1 MKVKLERCKKIFS
14 MFLIIVLLFGILP
27 VSALQGNVSDSTT
40 SRIVKEI
47 VEMREESVKYFIC
60 EDGSYIAATY
70 SSPVHYEE
78 SGKWEEIDNTL
89 TLNTK
94 SGEAVYSTKNGFD
107 VTIPQNLIS
116 GRSITATNKGYTVS
130 FKIKGDTNGLNMRTT
145 ASVVDTD
152 KLPSVVKMNDTVKMT
167 GEVSA
172 SADISS
178 SGTLTEGQ
186 KIEKFNAEKM
196 TVENQTS
203 AVVYKNFLNRSDL
216 EYVVTSNSL
225 KENIVV
231 YAPQSEYIYRFDL
244 DSGGLMPA
252 EQADGSIKWVDPKNP
267 DETVFLLDAPYM
279 YDANDNESFD
289 VSMSV
294 EADGDGYVL
303 TVRADS
309 DWIGESGR
317 AFPVVIDPS
326 WSIPKSNFKDVYVI
340 NGICANEPR
349 SIKEIRAGRNLT
361 NTVRSYVKIEMP
373 ANLPA
378 GSVITGGELTFQ
390 KQNYFKAL
398 GHNDIDIL
406 VYDCKDV
413 ADWSETTVCWNAQP
427 FDNSRNGYLNNNAE
441 LIDSIPATSDLDSY
455 SFDLTEAVKRWV
467 YTGINKG
474 IMIASSDEVTRTQVD
489 FYSSR
494 ASKIE
499 KRPVMSISFDAPR
512 VSTQVWN
519 PGAGATTSSL
529 INVVSSSPWTVDV
542 SDVPW
547 LSVASVTDDGFKL
560 RAQSNPYADV
570 RTGTVVAK
578 MTADNT
584 EIGRIT
590 VTQLG
595 TEPAVVL
602 DRDRWDVDEG
612 GGHERLVEVSSNA
625 SWSVSTNSSWITL
638 DKTSGRGNS
647 TFTMSIGTPNET
659 YTTRTGTVTV
669 QAGDVVETIIVTQF
683 DEVSGYFNSI
693 GEDGVSRVKSSSEYN
708 HKLSKWAMELAYAA
722 YNPLV
727 GGFAQVVPGAFMED
741 DIPTATE
748 LFELEGF
755 NTQSFNYSDSDT
767 VAHVIAHRNITFDL
781 SESTVYGNNNSYSG
795 GNSNESFKNGSIGA
809 GLLADYY
816 NDWDSADVF
825 RLGIYRDSWQNNGMV
840 HLSESVDEQNRL
852 SSNDV
857 RTLVVVDIRG
867 SETLQD
873 WVTNVGSQLNPSWG
887 SFDDGAETVL
897 NSLIHGTGD
906 TVNCTECN
914 GVGCVMC
921 MGYISYY
928 NIQNPIVLVTGHS
941 LGAAVANLVAAH
953 LSTCNDDN
961 CCGILNGDGTDV
973 YGYTFATP
981 NTVDTNEEGKVV
993 YTGDN
998 IYNIMNN
1005 NDAVTFLPRTLNP
1018 SDWRNSV
1025 WKRHGVDLHITMP
1038 MSVATPLLRDK
1049 NTAVIG
1055 FGGHAMST
1063 YNDWLAALPDKLG
1076 KTADDI
1082 DLNDLLALTDNRDE
1096 LGLLPKILWAKCP
1109 VSVTLKDEDG
1119 NVLAFESSNANA
1131 VSPQLAN
1138 SSGIVSLV
1146 TDNNEKVFFIPFGY
1160 ETVDINIEAYD
1171 YGTMTFATEVAGLGS
1186 AFNKTY
1192 NNINLYPGKQFT
1204 AQIAENSLVED
1215 IQPVHVDENG
1225 EQIPVEE
1232 NPLLKSAVIDNPRVP
1247 YGTYSI
1253 ITVVTD
1259 KSVIKVRF
1267 ICRANGATITYTPDN
1282 EGVISYIDN
1291 GDTLTWV
1298 IRRKFA
1304 SGTVNYDVGVKV
1316 DKVWY
1321 VTPNVFTLTVY

>member
-1 MKVKLERCKKIFS
+1 
-14 MFLIIVLLFGILP
+14 
-27 VSALQGNVSDSTT
+27 
-40 SRIVKEI
+40 
-47 VEMREESVKYFIC
+47 
-60 EDGSYIAATY
+60 
-70 SSPVHYEE
+70 
-78 SGKWEEIDNTL
+78 
-89 TLNTK
+89 
-94 SGEAVYSTKNGFD
+94 
-107 VTIPQNLIS
+107 
-116 GRSITATNKGYTVS
+116 
-130 FKIKGDTNGLNMRTT
+130 
-145 ASVVDTD
+145 
-152 KLPSVVKMNDTVKMT
+152 
-167 GEVSA
+167 
-172 SADISS
+172 
-178 SGTLTEGQ
+178 
-186 KIEKFNAEKM
+186 M

-244 DSGGLMPA
+244 NSDGLVPA
-252 EQADGSIKWVDPKNP
+252 EQADGSIKWTDPKNP
-267 DETVFLLDAPYM
+267 DETVFFLDAPYM

-349 SIKEIRAGRNLT
+349 AIKEIRAGRNLT

-373 ANLPA
+373 ENLPA

-547 LSVASVTDDGFKL
+547 LSVASATDDGFKL

-570 RTGTVVAK
+570 RTGTVVVK

-602 DRDRWDVDEG
+602 DRDRWDVDESG
-612 GGHERLVEVSSNA
+612 EHERLVEVSSNA
-625 SWSVSTNSSWITL
+625 SWSVSTDSSWITL

-669 QAGDVVETIIVTQF
+669 QAGDAVETIIVTQF

-722 YNPLV
+722 YNPLT
-727 GGFAQVVPGAFMED
+727 GPIAGLVPGIFMED

-748 LFELEGF
+748 LLELEGF
-755 NTQSFNYSDSDT
+755 NVQSFNYGANDA
-767 VAHVIAHRNITFDL
+767 VAHVIAHRSIVAGADTSDSYNGIDFYRGGTNNGT
-781 SESTVYGNNNSYSG
+781 SEKLFCIDRDGYWNST
-795 GNSNESFKNGSIGA
+795 
-809 GLLADYY
+809 
-816 NDWDSADVF
+816 DVL
-825 RLGIYRDSWQNNGMV
+825 RLGFSRNSEQNNGMV
-840 HLSESVDEQNRL
+840 RLSESADEQNQL
-852 SSNDV
+852 NNDENRV
-857 RTLVVVDIRG
+857 LIVVDIRG

-873 WVTNVGSQLNPSWG
+873 WIVNAGTQIPEIKR
-887 SFDDGAETVL
+887 SFSDGKNIVL
-897 NSLIHGTGD
+897 NSLLHGTGD
-906 TVNCTECN
+906 TANCTECD
-914 GVGCVMC
+914 GDGCVIC
-921 MGYISYY
+921 MGYIPYY

-953 LSTCNDDN
+953 LSTCNDVN

-981 NTVDTNEEGKVV
+981 NTVDTNEEGSVV

-1005 NDAVTFLPRTLNP
+1005 NDAVTFLPRTIDFSN
-1018 SDWRNSV
+1018 WRNSM

-1038 MSVATPLLRDK
+1038 MSVKIQALKD
-1049 NTAVIG
+1049 NGTAVIG

-1267 ICRANGATITYTPDN
+1267 ICRTNGATITYTPDH

-1304 SGTVNYDVGVKV
+1304 SGTVDYDVGVKV

>member
-1 MKVKLERCKKIFS
+1 MKVKFERCKKIFS

-107 VTIPQNLIS
+107 VTIPQNLTG

-252 EQADGSIKWVDPKNP
+252 EQADGSIKWIDPKNP

-317 AFPVVIDPS
+317 AFPVVIDSS

-340 NGICANEPR
+340 NGICTNEPR
-349 SIKEIRAGRNLT
+349 AIKEIRAGRNLT

-373 ANLPA
+373 ENLPA
-378 GSVITGGELTFQ
+378 GSVITGGELTFR

-570 RTGTVVAK
+570 RTGTVVVK
-578 MTADNT
+578 MTADST
-584 EIGRIT
+584 EIGKIT
-590 VTQLG
+590 ITQLG

-602 DRDRWDVDEG
+602 DRDRWDVDESG
-612 GGHERLVEVSSNA
+612 EHERLVEVSSNA
-625 SWSVSTNSSWITL
+625 SWSVSTDSSWITL

-647 TFTMSIGTPNET
+647 TFTMSIETPNET
-659 YTTRTGTVTV
+659 HTTRTGTVTV
-669 QAGDVVETIIVTQF
+669 QAGDVVETIVVTQF

-722 YNPLV
+722 YNPLT
-727 GGFAQVVPGAFMED
+727 GPIAGLVPGIFMED

-748 LFELEGF
+748 LLESEGF
-755 NTQSFNYSDSDT
+755 NVQSFNYGESDT
-767 VAHVIAHRNITFDL
+767 VAHVIAHRNITAELSVSDICEDNDLYFGGNENDSFRECDRNNYCVDNGSVYILRIGFDRNIGSNSQYVL
-781 SESTVYGNNNSYSG
+781 NEAVNAQNQLNNN
-795 GNSNESFKNGSIGA
+795 E
-809 GLLADYY
+809 D
-816 NDWDSADVF
+816 
-825 RLGIYRDSWQNNGMV
+825 
-840 HLSESVDEQNRL
+840 
-852 SSNDV
+852 
-857 RTLVVVDIRG
+857 RTLVVVDVRG

-873 WVTNVGSQLNPSWG
+873 WITNMGSQAG
-887 SFDDGAETVL
+887 SDSQSFETGKNMVL
-897 NSLIHGTGD
+897 TSLLHGTGD
-906 TVNCTECN
+906 TASCLGCN
-914 GVGCVMC
+914 GAGCAIC
-921 MGYISYY
+921 MGYIPYY
-928 NIQNPIVLVTGHS
+928 NIHNPIVLVTGHS

-953 LSTCNDDN
+953 LSTCNDAN
-961 CCGILNGDGTDV
+961 CCGFLNGDGTDV

-981 NTVDTNEEGKVV
+981 NTVDTNEEGSIV

-998 IYNIMNN
+998 IYNILNN
-1005 NDAVTFLPRTLNP
+1005 NDAVTFVPRTVDF
-1018 SDWRNSV
+1018 SDWRNTT
-1025 WKRHGVDLHITMP
+1025 WKRHGVDLRITMP
-1038 MSVATPLLRDK
+1038 MSIDKLLLRRLS
-1049 NTAVIG
+1049 TAAIG
-1055 FGGHAMST
+1055 AGGHAMST

-1131 VSPQLAN
+1131 VSPQMAN

-1146 TDNNEKVFFIPFGY
+1146 TDNNEKVFLIPFGY

-1171 YGTMTFATEVAGLGS
+1171 YGTMTFSTEVAGLGS

-1304 SGTVNYDVGVKV
+1304 SGTVDYDVGVKV
-1316 DKVWY
+1316 GNVWY

>member
-1 MKVKLERCKKIFS
+1 MKVKFERCKKIFS

-27 VSALQGNVSDSTT
+27 VSALQRNVSDSTT

-107 VTIPQNLIS
+107 VTIPQNLTG

-167 GEVSA
+167 GEVS
-172 SADISS
+172 SSVDISS

-349 SIKEIRAGRNLT
+349 AIKEIRAGRNLT

-373 ANLPA
+373 ENLPA
-378 GSVITGGELTFQ
+378 GSVITGGELTFR

-570 RTGTVVAK
+570 RTGTVVVK
-578 MTADNT
+578 MTADST

-590 VTQLG
+590 ITQLG

-602 DRDRWDVDEG
+602 DRDRWDVDESG
-612 GGHERLVEVSSNA
+612 EHERLVEVSSNA
-625 SWSVSTNSSWITL
+625 SWSVSTDSSWITL

-647 TFTMSIGTPNET
+647 TFTMSIETPNET
-659 YTTRTGTVTV
+659 HTTRTGTVTV
-669 QAGDVVETIIVTQF
+669 QAGDVVETIVVTQF

-722 YNPLV
+722 YNPLT
-727 GGFAQVVPGAFMED
+727 GPIAGLVPGIFMED

-748 LFELEGF
+748 LLESEGF
-755 NTQSFNYSDSDT
+755 NVQSFNYGESDT
-767 VAHVIAHRNITFDL
+767 VAHVIAHRNITAELSVSDICEDNDLYFGGNENDSFRECDRNNYCVDNGSVYILRIGFDRNIGSNSQYVL
-781 SESTVYGNNNSYSG
+781 NEAVNAQNQLNNN
-795 GNSNESFKNGSIGA
+795 E
-809 GLLADYY
+809 D
-816 NDWDSADVF
+816 
-825 RLGIYRDSWQNNGMV
+825 
-840 HLSESVDEQNRL
+840 
-852 SSNDV
+852 
-857 RTLVVVDIRG
+857 RTLVVVDVRG

-873 WVTNVGSQLNPSWG
+873 WITNMGSQAG
-887 SFDDGAETVL
+887 SDSQSFETGKNMVL
-897 NSLIHGTGD
+897 TSLLHGTGD
-906 TVNCTECN
+906 TASCLGCN
-914 GVGCVMC
+914 GAGCAIC
-921 MGYISYY
+921 MGYIPYY
-928 NIQNPIVLVTGHS
+928 NIHNPIVLVTGHS

-953 LSTCNDDN
+953 LSTCNDAN
-961 CCGILNGDGTDV
+961 CCGFLNGDGTDV
-973 YGYTFATP
+973 YGYTFTTP
-981 NTVDTNEEGKVV
+981 NTVDTNEEGSIV

-998 IYNIMNN
+998 IYNILNN
-1005 NDAVTFLPRTLNP
+1005 NDAVTFVPRTVDF
-1018 SDWRNSV
+1018 SDWRNTT
-1025 WKRHGVDLHITMP
+1025 WKRHGVDLRITMP
-1038 MSVATPLLRDK
+1038 MSIDKLLLRRLS
-1049 NTAVIG
+1049 TAAIG
-1055 FGGHAMST
+1055 AGGHAMST

-1146 TDNNEKVFFIPFGY
+1146 TDNNEKVFLIPFGY
-1160 ETVDINIEAYD
+1160 ETVDISIEAYD
-1171 YGTMTFATEVAGLGS
+1171 YGTMTFSTEVAGLGS

-1304 SGTVNYDVGVKV
+1304 SGTVDYDVGVKV
-1316 DKVWY
+1316 GNVWY

>member
-1 MKVKLERCKKIFS
+1 MKVKFERCKKIFS

-107 VTIPQNLIS
+107 VTIPQNLTS

-130 FKIKGDTNGLNMRTT
+130 FKIKGDTNDLNMRTT

-244 DSGGLMPA
+244 NSDGLVPA
-252 EQADGSIKWVDPKNP
+252 EQADGSIKWTDPKNP
-267 DETVFLLDAPYM
+267 DETVFFLDAPYM

-349 SIKEIRAGRNLT
+349 AIKEIRAGRNLT

-373 ANLPA
+373 ENLPA

-455 SFDLTEAVKRWV
+455 SFDLTEAVKRRV

-547 LSVASVTDDGFKL
+547 LSVASATDDGFKL

-570 RTGTVVAK
+570 RTGTVVVK

-602 DRDRWDVDEG
+602 DRDRWDVDESG
-612 GGHERLVEVSSNA
+612 EHERLVEVSSNA
-625 SWSVSTNSSWITL
+625 SWSVSTDSSWITL

-669 QAGDVVETIIVTQF
+669 QAGDAVETIIVTQF

-722 YNPLV
+722 YNPLT
-727 GGFAQVVPGAFMED
+727 GPIAGLVPGIFMED

-748 LFELEGF
+748 LLELEGF
-755 NTQSFNYSDSDT
+755 NVQSFNYGANDA
-767 VAHVIAHRNITFDL
+767 VAHVIAHRSIVAGADTSDSYNGIDFYRGGTNNGT
-781 SESTVYGNNNSYSG
+781 SEKLFCIDRDGYWNST
-795 GNSNESFKNGSIGA
+795 
-809 GLLADYY
+809 
-816 NDWDSADVF
+816 DVL
-825 RLGIYRDSWQNNGMV
+825 RLGFSRNSEQNNGMV
-840 HLSESVDEQNRL
+840 RLSESADEQNQL
-852 SSNDV
+852 NNDENRV
-857 RTLVVVDIRG
+857 LIVVDIRG

-873 WVTNVGSQLNPSWG
+873 WIVNAGTQIPEIKR
-887 SFDDGAETVL
+887 SFSDGKNIVL
-897 NSLIHGTGD
+897 NSLLHGTGD
-906 TVNCTECN
+906 TANCTECD
-914 GVGCVMC
+914 GDGCVIC
-921 MGYISYY
+921 MGYIPYY

-953 LSTCNDDN
+953 LSTCNDVN

-981 NTVDTNEEGKVV
+981 NTVDTNEEGSVV

-1005 NDAVTFLPRTLNP
+1005 NDAVTFLPRTIDFSN
-1018 SDWRNSV
+1018 WRNSM

-1038 MSVATPLLRDK
+1038 MSVKIQALKD
-1049 NTAVIG
+1049 NGTAVIG

-1267 ICRANGATITYTPDN
+1267 ICRTNGATITYTPDH

-1304 SGTVNYDVGVKV
+1304 SGTVDYDVGVKV

>member
-1 MKVKLERCKKIFS
+1 MKVKFERCKKIFS

-107 VTIPQNLIS
+107 VTIPQNLTS

-130 FKIKGDTNGLNMRTT
+130 FKIKGDTNDLNMRTT

-244 DSGGLMPA
+244 NSDGLVPA
-252 EQADGSIKWVDPKNP
+252 EQADGSIKWTDPKNP
-267 DETVFLLDAPYM
+267 DETVFFLDAPYM

-349 SIKEIRAGRNLT
+349 AIKEIRAGRNLT

-373 ANLPA
+373 ENLPA

-547 LSVASVTDDGFKL
+547 LSVASATDDGFKL

-570 RTGTVVAK
+570 RTGTVVVK

-602 DRDRWDVDEG
+602 DRDRWDVDESG
-612 GGHERLVEVSSNA
+612 EHERLVEVSSNA
-625 SWSVSTNSSWITL
+625 SWSVSTDSLWITL

-669 QAGDVVETIIVTQF
+669 QAGDAVETIIVTQF

-722 YNPLV
+722 YNPLS
-727 GGFAQVVPGAFMED
+727 GPIAGLVPGIFMED

-748 LFELEGF
+748 LLELEGF
-755 NTQSFNYSDSDT
+755 NVQSFNYGANDA
-767 VAHVIAHRNITFDL
+767 VAHVIAHRSIVAGADTSDSYNGIDFYRGGTNNGT
-781 SESTVYGNNNSYSG
+781 SEKLFCIDRDGYWNST
-795 GNSNESFKNGSIGA
+795 
-809 GLLADYY
+809 
-816 NDWDSADVF
+816 DVL
-825 RLGIYRDSWQNNGMV
+825 RLGFSRNSEQNNGMV
-840 HLSESVDEQNRL
+840 RLSESADEQNQL
-852 SSNDV
+852 NNDENRV
-857 RTLVVVDIRG
+857 LIVVDIRG

-873 WVTNVGSQLNPSWG
+873 WIVNAGTQIPEIKR
-887 SFDDGAETVL
+887 SFSDGKNIVL
-897 NSLIHGTGD
+897 NSLLHGTGD
-906 TVNCTECN
+906 TANCTECD
-914 GVGCVMC
+914 GDGCVIC
-921 MGYISYY
+921 MGYIPYY

-953 LSTCNDDN
+953 LSTCNDVN

-981 NTVDTNEEGKVV
+981 NTVDTNEEGSVV

-1005 NDAVTFLPRTLNP
+1005 NDAVTFLPRTIDFSN
-1018 SDWRNSV
+1018 WRNSM

-1038 MSVATPLLRDK
+1038 MSVKIQALKD
-1049 NTAVIG
+1049 NGTAVIG

-1267 ICRANGATITYTPDN
+1267 ICRTNGATITYTPDH

-1304 SGTVNYDVGVKV
+1304 SGTVDYDVGVKV

>member
-1 MKVKLERCKKIFS
+1 MKVKFERCKKIFS

-107 VTIPQNLIS
+107 VTIPQNLTG

-244 DSGGLMPA
+244 NSDGLVPA
-252 EQADGSIKWVDPKNP
+252 EQADGSIKWTDPKNP
-267 DETVFLLDAPYM
+267 DETVFFLDAPYM

-349 SIKEIRAGRNLT
+349 AIKEIRAGRNLT

-373 ANLPA
+373 ENLPA

-455 SFDLTEAVKRWV
+455 SFDLTESVKRWV

-547 LSVASVTDDGFKL
+547 LSVASATDDGFKL

-570 RTGTVVAK
+570 RTGTVVVK

-602 DRDRWDVDEG
+602 DRDRWDVDESG
-612 GGHERLVEVSSNA
+612 EHERLVEVSSNA
-625 SWSVSTNSSWITL
+625 SWSVSTDSSWITL

-669 QAGDVVETIIVTQF
+669 QAGDAVETIIVTQF

-722 YNPLV
+722 YNPLT
-727 GGFAQVVPGAFMED
+727 GPIAGLVPGIFMED

-748 LFELEGF
+748 LLELEGF
-755 NTQSFNYSDSDT
+755 NVQSFNYGANDA
-767 VAHVIAHRNITFDL
+767 VAHVIAHRSIVAGADTSDSYNGIDFYRGGTNNGT
-781 SESTVYGNNNSYSG
+781 SEKLFCIDRDGYWNST
-795 GNSNESFKNGSIGA
+795 
-809 GLLADYY
+809 
-816 NDWDSADVF
+816 DVL
-825 RLGIYRDSWQNNGMV
+825 RLGFSRNSEQNNGMV
-840 HLSESVDEQNRL
+840 RLSESADEQNQL
-852 SSNDV
+852 NNDENRV
-857 RTLVVVDIRG
+857 LIVVDIRG

-873 WVTNVGSQLNPSWG
+873 WIVNAGTQIPEIKRNFS
-887 SFDDGAETVL
+887 DGKNIVL
-897 NSLIHGTGD
+897 NSLLHGTGD
-906 TVNCTECN
+906 TANCTECD
-914 GVGCVMC
+914 GDGCVIC
-921 MGYISYY
+921 MGYIPYY

-953 LSTCNDDN
+953 LSTCNDVN

-981 NTVDTNEEGKVV
+981 NTVDTNEEGSVV

-1005 NDAVTFLPRTLNP
+1005 NDAVTFLPRTIDFSN
-1018 SDWRNSV
+1018 WRNSM
-1025 WKRHGVDLHITMP
+1025 WKRHGVDFI
-1038 MSVATPLLRDK
+1038 
-1049 NTAVIG
+1049 
-1055 FGGHAMST
+1055 
-1063 YNDWLAALPDKLG
+1063 
-1076 KTADDI
+1076 
-1082 DLNDLLALTDNRDE
+1082 
-1096 LGLLPKILWAKCP
+1096 
-1109 VSVTLKDEDG
+1109 
-1119 NVLAFESSNANA
+1119 
-1131 VSPQLAN
+1131 SPCQ
-1138 SSGIVSLV
+1138 
-1146 TDNNEKVFFIPFGY
+1146 
-1160 ETVDINIEAYD
+1160 
-1171 YGTMTFATEVAGLGS
+1171 
-1186 AFNKTY
+1186 
-1192 NNINLYPGKQFT
+1192 
-1204 AQIAENSLVED
+1204 
-1215 IQPVHVDENG
+1215 
-1225 EQIPVEE
+1225 
-1232 NPLLKSAVIDNPRVP
+1232 
-1247 YGTYSI
+1247 
-1253 ITVVTD
+1253 
-1259 KSVIKVRF
+1259 
-1267 ICRANGATITYTPDN
+1267 CR
-1282 EGVISYIDN
+1282 
-1291 GDTLTWV
+1291 
-1298 IRRKFA
+1298 
-1304 SGTVNYDVGVKV
+1304 
-1316 DKVWY
+1316 
-1321 VTPNVFTLTVY
+1321 

>member
-1 MKVKLERCKKIFS
+1 MKVKFERCKKIFS

-107 VTIPQNLIS
+107 VTIPQNLTS

-130 FKIKGDTNGLNMRTT
+130 FKIKGDTNDLNMRTT

-178 SGTLTEGQ
+178 SGTLTERQ

-244 DSGGLMPA
+244 NSDGLVPA
-252 EQADGSIKWVDPKNP
+252 EQADGSIKWTDPKNP
-267 DETVFLLDAPYM
+267 DETVFFLDAPYM

-349 SIKEIRAGRNLT
+349 AIKEIRAGRNLT

-373 ANLPA
+373 ENLPA

-547 LSVASVTDDGFKL
+547 LSVASATDDGFKL

-570 RTGTVVAK
+570 RTGTVVVK

-602 DRDRWDVDEG
+602 DRDRWDVDESG
-612 GGHERLVEVSSNA
+612 EHERLVEVSSNA
-625 SWSVSTNSSWITL
+625 SWSVSTDSSWITL

-669 QAGDVVETIIVTQF
+669 QAGDAVETIIVTQF

-722 YNPLV
+722 YNPLT
-727 GGFAQVVPGAFMED
+727 GPIAGLVPGIFMED

-748 LFELEGF
+748 LLELEGF
-755 NTQSFNYSDSDT
+755 NVQSFNYGANDA
-767 VAHVIAHRNITFDL
+767 VAHVIAHRSIVAGADTSDSYNGIDFYRGGTNNGT
-781 SESTVYGNNNSYSG
+781 SEKLFCIDRDGYWNST
-795 GNSNESFKNGSIGA
+795 
-809 GLLADYY
+809 
-816 NDWDSADVF
+816 DVL
-825 RLGIYRDSWQNNGMV
+825 RLGFSRNSEQNNGMV
-840 HLSESVDEQNRL
+840 RLSESADEQNQL
-852 SSNDV
+852 NNDENRV
-857 RTLVVVDIRG
+857 LIVVDIRG

-873 WVTNVGSQLNPSWG
+873 WIVNAGTQIPEIKR
-887 SFDDGAETVL
+887 SFSDGKNIVL
-897 NSLIHGTGD
+897 NSLLHGTGD
-906 TVNCTECN
+906 TANCTECD
-914 GVGCVMC
+914 GDGCVIC
-921 MGYISYY
+921 MGYIPYY

-953 LSTCNDDN
+953 LSTCNDVN

-981 NTVDTNEEGKVV
+981 NTVDTNEEGSVV

-1005 NDAVTFLPRTLNP
+1005 NDAVTFLPRTIDFSN
-1018 SDWRNSV
+1018 WRNSM

-1038 MSVATPLLRDK
+1038 MSVKIQALKD
-1049 NTAVIG
+1049 NGTAVIG

-1267 ICRANGATITYTPDN
+1267 ICRTNGATITYTPDH

-1304 SGTVNYDVGVKV
+1304 SGTVDYDVGVKV

>member
-1 MKVKLERCKKIFS
+1 M
-14 MFLIIVLLFGILP
+14 
-27 VSALQGNVSDSTT
+27 
-40 SRIVKEI
+40 
-47 VEMREESVKYFIC
+47 
-60 EDGSYIAATY
+60 
-70 SSPVHYEE
+70 
-78 SGKWEEIDNTL
+78 

-107 VTIPQNLIS
+107 VTIPQNLTS

-130 FKIKGDTNGLNMRTT
+130 FKIKGDTNDLNMRTT

-216 EYVVTSNSL
+216 EYVITSNSL

-244 DSGGLMPA
+244 NSDGLVPA
-252 EQADGSIKWVDPKNP
+252 EQADGSIKWTDPKNP
-267 DETVFLLDAPYM
+267 DETVFFLDAPYM

-349 SIKEIRAGRNLT
+349 AIKEIRAGRNLT

-373 ANLPA
+373 ENLPA

-547 LSVASVTDDGFKL
+547 LSVASATDDGFKL

-570 RTGTVVAK
+570 RTGTVVVK

-602 DRDRWDVDEG
+602 DRDRWDVDESG
-612 GGHERLVEVSSNA
+612 EHERLVEVSSNA
-625 SWSVSTNSSWITL
+625 SWSVSTDSSWITL

-669 QAGDVVETIIVTQF
+669 QAGDAVETIIVTQF

-722 YNPLV
+722 YNPLT
-727 GGFAQVVPGAFMED
+727 GPIAGLVPGIFMED

-748 LFELEGF
+748 LLELEGF
-755 NTQSFNYSDSDT
+755 NVQSFNYGANDA
-767 VAHVIAHRNITFDL
+767 VAHVIAHRSIVAGADTSDSYNGIDFYRGGTNNGT
-781 SESTVYGNNNSYSG
+781 SEKLFCIDRDGYWNST
-795 GNSNESFKNGSIGA
+795 
-809 GLLADYY
+809 
-816 NDWDSADVF
+816 DVL
-825 RLGIYRDSWQNNGMV
+825 RLGFSRNSEQNNGMV
-840 HLSESVDEQNRL
+840 RLSESADEQNQL
-852 SSNDV
+852 NNDENRV
-857 RTLVVVDIRG
+857 LIVVDIRG

-873 WVTNVGSQLNPSWG
+873 WIVNAGTQIPEIKR
-887 SFDDGAETVL
+887 SFSDGKNIVL
-897 NSLIHGTGD
+897 NSLLHGTGD
-906 TVNCTECN
+906 TANCTECD
-914 GVGCVMC
+914 GDGCVIC
-921 MGYISYY
+921 MGYIPYY

-953 LSTCNDDN
+953 LSTCNDVN

-981 NTVDTNEEGKVV
+981 NTVDTNEEGSVV

-1005 NDAVTFLPRTLNP
+1005 NDAVTFLPRTIDFSN
-1018 SDWRNSV
+1018 WRNSM

-1038 MSVATPLLRDK
+1038 MSVKIQALKD
-1049 NTAVIG
+1049 NGTAVIG

-1267 ICRANGATITYTPDN
+1267 ICRTNGATITYTPDH

-1304 SGTVNYDVGVKV
+1304 SGTVDYDVGVKV

>member
-1 MKVKLERCKKIFS
+1 MKVKFERCKKIFS

-27 VSALQGNVSDSTT
+27 VSALQRNVSDSTT

-107 VTIPQNLIS
+107 VTIPQNLTG

-349 SIKEIRAGRNLT
+349 AIKEIRAGRNLT

-373 ANLPA
+373 ENLPA

-519 PGAGATTSSL
+519 PGAGAMTSSL

-570 RTGTVVAK
+570 RTGTVVVK
-578 MTADNT
+578 MTADST

-602 DRDRWDVDEG
+602 DRDRWDVDESG
-612 GGHERLVEVSSNA
+612 DHERLVEVSSNA
-625 SWSVSTNSSWITL
+625 SWSVSTDSSWITL
-638 DKTSGRGNS
+638 DKTGGRGNS
-647 TFTMSIGTPNET
+647 TFTMSIETPNET

-669 QAGDVVETIIVTQF
+669 QAGDVVETIVVTQF

-722 YNPLV
+722 YNPLT
-727 GGFAQVVPGAFMED
+727 GPIAPVVPGLLMEEG
-741 DIPTATE
+741 IPTATE
-748 LFELEGF
+748 LLESEGF
-755 NTQSFNYSDSDT
+755 NAQSYNYGASDA
-767 VAHVIAHRNITFDL
+767 VAHVIAHRTITVELGSSDAQENNILYTGGNNNESFGTDDWNNYCDDSSSAVILRAGVYRNSEQNNRLVCL
-781 SESTVYGNNNSYSG
+781 SESGNGQNKLNNGEIRTSG

-1005 NDAVTFLPRTLNP
+1005 VFLKIPCCTD
-1018 SDWRNSV
+1018 S
-1025 WKRHGVDLHITMP
+1025 
-1038 MSVATPLLRDK
+1038 
-1049 NTAVIG
+1049 
-1055 FGGHAMST
+1055 
-1063 YNDWLAALPDKLG
+1063 
-1076 KTADDI
+1076 
-1082 DLNDLLALTDNRDE
+1082 LTE
-1096 LGLLPKILWAKCP
+1096 KCG
-1109 VSVTLKDEDG
+1109 D
-1119 NVLAFESSNANA
+1119 
-1131 VSPQLAN
+1131 
-1138 SSGIVSLV
+1138 
-1146 TDNNEKVFFIPFGY
+1146 
-1160 ETVDINIEAYD
+1160 
-1171 YGTMTFATEVAGLGS
+1171 
-1186 AFNKTY
+1186 
-1192 NNINLYPGKQFT
+1192 
-1204 AQIAENSLVED
+1204 
-1215 IQPVHVDENG
+1215 
-1225 EQIPVEE
+1225 
-1232 NPLLKSAVIDNPRVP
+1232 SAVQNCRRLA
-1247 YGTYSI
+1247 GFC
-1253 ITVVTD
+1253 
-1259 KSVIKVRF
+1259 KSRL
-1267 ICRANGATITYTPDN
+1267 RM
-1282 EGVISYIDN
+1282 
-1291 GDTLTWV
+1291 
-1298 IRRKFA
+1298 
-1304 SGTVNYDVGVKV
+1304 
-1316 DKVWY
+1316 
-1321 VTPNVFTLTVY
+1321 

>member
-1 MKVKLERCKKIFS
+1 MKVKFERCKKIFS

-60 EDGSYIAATY
+60 EGGSYIAATY

-107 VTIPQNLIS
+107 VTIPQNLTS

-130 FKIKGDTNGLNMRTT
+130 FKIKGDTNDLNMRTT

-216 EYVVTSNSL
+216 EYVITSNSL

-244 DSGGLMPA
+244 NSDGLVPA
-252 EQADGSIKWVDPKNP
+252 EQADGSIKWTDPKNP
-267 DETVFLLDAPYM
+267 DETVFFLDAPYM

-349 SIKEIRAGRNLT
+349 AIKEIRAGRNLT

-373 ANLPA
+373 ENLPA

-547 LSVASVTDDGFKL
+547 LSVASATDDGFKL

-570 RTGTVVAK
+570 RTGTVVVK

-602 DRDRWDVDEG
+602 DRDRWDVDESG
-612 GGHERLVEVSSNA
+612 EHERLVEVSSNA
-625 SWSVSTNSSWITL
+625 SWSVSTDSSWITL

-669 QAGDVVETIIVTQF
+669 QAGDAVETIIVTQF

-722 YNPLV
+722 YNPLT
-727 GGFAQVVPGAFMED
+727 GPIAGLVPGIFMED

-748 LFELEGF
+748 LLELEGF
-755 NTQSFNYSDSDT
+755 NVQSFNYGANDA
-767 VAHVIAHRNITFDL
+767 VAHVIAHRSIVAGADTSDSYNGIDFYRGGTNNGT
-781 SESTVYGNNNSYSG
+781 SEKLFCIDRDGYWNST
-795 GNSNESFKNGSIGA
+795 
-809 GLLADYY
+809 
-816 NDWDSADVF
+816 DVL
-825 RLGIYRDSWQNNGMV
+825 RLGFSRNSEQNNGMV
-840 HLSESVDEQNRL
+840 RLSESADEQNQL
-852 SSNDV
+852 NNDENRV
-857 RTLVVVDIRG
+857 LIVVDIRG

-873 WVTNVGSQLNPSWG
+873 WIVNAGTQIPEIKR
-887 SFDDGAETVL
+887 SFSDGKNIVL
-897 NSLIHGTGD
+897 NSLLHGTGD
-906 TVNCTECN
+906 TANCTECD
-914 GVGCVMC
+914 GDGCVIC
-921 MGYISYY
+921 MGYIPYY

-953 LSTCNDDN
+953 LSTCNDVN

-981 NTVDTNEEGKVV
+981 NTVDTNEEGSVV

-1005 NDAVTFLPRTLNP
+1005 NDAVTFLPRTIDFSN
-1018 SDWRNSV
+1018 WRNSM

-1038 MSVATPLLRDK
+1038 MSVKIQALKD
-1049 NTAVIG
+1049 NGTAVIG

-1267 ICRANGATITYTPDN
+1267 ICRTNGATITYTPDH

-1304 SGTVNYDVGVKV
+1304 SGTVDYDVGVKV

>member
-1 MKVKLERCKKIFS
+1 MKVKFERCKKIFS

-27 VSALQGNVSDSTT
+27 VSALQRNVSDSTT

-107 VTIPQNLIS
+107 VTIPQNLTG

-349 SIKEIRAGRNLT
+349 AIKEIRAGRNLT

-373 ANLPA
+373 ENLPA
-378 GSVITGGELTFQ
+378 GSVITGGELTFR

-570 RTGTVVAK
+570 RTGTVVVK
-578 MTADNT
+578 MTADST
-584 EIGRIT
+584 EIGKIT
-590 VTQLG
+590 ITQLG

-602 DRDRWDVDEG
+602 DRDRWDVDESG
-612 GGHERLVEVSSNA
+612 EHERLVEVSSNA
-625 SWSVSTNSSWITL
+625 SWSVSTDSSWITL

-647 TFTMSIGTPNET
+647 TFTMSIETPNET
-659 YTTRTGTVTV
+659 HTTRTGTVTV
-669 QAGDVVETIIVTQF
+669 QAGDVVETIVVTQF

-722 YNPLV
+722 YNPLT
-727 GGFAQVVPGAFMED
+727 GPIAGLVPGIFMED

-748 LFELEGF
+748 LLESEGF
-755 NTQSFNYSDSDT
+755 NVQSFNYGESDT
-767 VAHVIAHRNITFDL
+767 VAHVIAHRNITAELSVSDICEDNDLYFGGNENDSFRECDRNNYCVDNGSVYILRIGFDRNIGSNSQYVL
-781 SESTVYGNNNSYSG
+781 NEAVNAQNQLNNN
-795 GNSNESFKNGSIGA
+795 E
-809 GLLADYY
+809 D
-816 NDWDSADVF
+816 
-825 RLGIYRDSWQNNGMV
+825 
-840 HLSESVDEQNRL
+840 
-852 SSNDV
+852 
-857 RTLVVVDIRG
+857 RTLVVVDVRG

-873 WVTNVGSQLNPSWG
+873 WITNMGSQAG
-887 SFDDGAETVL
+887 SDSQSFETGKNMVL
-897 NSLIHGTGD
+897 TSLLHGTGD
-906 TVNCTECN
+906 TASCLGCN
-914 GVGCVMC
+914 GAGCAIC
-921 MGYISYY
+921 MGYIPYY
-928 NIQNPIVLVTGHS
+928 NIHNPIVLVTGHS

-953 LSTCNDDN
+953 LSTCNDAN
-961 CCGILNGDGTDV
+961 CCGFLNGDGTDV

-981 NTVDTNEEGKVV
+981 NTVDTNEEGSIV

-998 IYNIMNN
+998 IYNILNN
-1005 NDAVTFLPRTLNP
+1005 NDAVTFVPRTVDF
-1018 SDWRNSV
+1018 SDWRNTT
-1025 WKRHGVDLHITMP
+1025 WKRHGVDLRITMP
-1038 MSVATPLLRDK
+1038 MSIDKLLLRRLS
-1049 NTAVIG
+1049 TAAIG
-1055 FGGHAMST
+1055 AGGHAMST

-1131 VSPQLAN
+1131 VSPQMAN

-1146 TDNNEKVFFIPFGY
+1146 TDNNEKVFLIPFGY

-1171 YGTMTFATEVAGLGS
+1171 YGTMTFSTEVAGLGS

-1304 SGTVNYDVGVKV
+1304 SGTVDYDVGVKV
-1316 DKVWY
+1316 GNVWY

>member
-1 MKVKLERCKKIFS
+1 MKVKFERCKKIFS

-78 SGKWEEIDNTL
+78 SGKLEEIDNTL

-107 VTIPQNLIS
+107 VTIPQNLTG

-252 EQADGSIKWVDPKNP
+252 EQADGSIKWIDPKNP

-349 SIKEIRAGRNLT
+349 AIKEIRAGRNLT

-373 ANLPA
+373 ENLPA
-378 GSVITGGELTFQ
+378 GSVITGGELTFR

-570 RTGTVVAK
+570 RTGTVVVK
-578 MTADNT
+578 MTADST
-584 EIGRIT
+584 EIGKIT
-590 VTQLG
+590 ITQLG

-602 DRDRWDVDEG
+602 DRDRWDVDESG
-612 GGHERLVEVSSNA
+612 EHERLVEVSSNA
-625 SWSVSTNSSWITL
+625 SWSVSTDSSWITL

-647 TFTMSIGTPNET
+647 TFTMSIETPNET
-659 YTTRTGTVTV
+659 HTTRTGTVTV
-669 QAGDVVETIIVTQF
+669 QAGDVVETIVVTQF

-722 YNPLV
+722 YNPLT
-727 GGFAQVVPGAFMED
+727 GPIAGLVPGIFMED

-748 LFELEGF
+748 LLESEGF
-755 NTQSFNYSDSDT
+755 NVQSFNYGESDT
-767 VAHVIAHRNITFDL
+767 VAHVIAHRNITAELSVSDICEDNDLYFGGNENDSFRECDRNNYCVDNGSVYILRIGFDRNIGSNSQYVL
-781 SESTVYGNNNSYSG
+781 NEAVNAQNQLNNN
-795 GNSNESFKNGSIGA
+795 E
-809 GLLADYY
+809 D
-816 NDWDSADVF
+816 
-825 RLGIYRDSWQNNGMV
+825 
-840 HLSESVDEQNRL
+840 
-852 SSNDV
+852 
-857 RTLVVVDIRG
+857 RTLVVVDVRG

-873 WVTNVGSQLNPSWG
+873 WITNMGSQAG
-887 SFDDGAETVL
+887 SDSQSFETGKNMVL
-897 NSLIHGTGD
+897 TSLLHGTGD
-906 TVNCTECN
+906 TASCLGCN
-914 GVGCVMC
+914 GAGCAIC
-921 MGYISYY
+921 MGYIPYY
-928 NIQNPIVLVTGHS
+928 NIHNPIVLVTGHS

-953 LSTCNDDN
+953 LSTCNDAN
-961 CCGILNGDGTDV
+961 CCGFLNGDGTDV

-981 NTVDTNEEGKVV
+981 NTVDTNEEGSIV

-998 IYNIMNN
+998 IYNILNN
-1005 NDAVTFLPRTLNP
+1005 NDAVTFVPRTVDF
-1018 SDWRNSV
+1018 SDWRNTT
-1025 WKRHGVDLHITMP
+1025 WKRHGVDLRITMP
-1038 MSVATPLLRDK
+1038 MSIDKLLLRRLS
-1049 NTAVIG
+1049 TAAIG
-1055 FGGHAMST
+1055 AGGHAMST

-1131 VSPQLAN
+1131 VSPQMAN

-1146 TDNNEKVFFIPFGY
+1146 TDNNEKVFLIPFGY

-1171 YGTMTFATEVAGLGS
+1171 YGTMTFSTEVAGLGS

-1304 SGTVNYDVGVKV
+1304 SGTVDYDVGVKV
-1316 DKVWY
+1316 GNVWY

>member
-1 MKVKLERCKKIFS
+1 MKVKFERCKKIFS

-27 VSALQGNVSDSTT
+27 VSALQRNVSDSTT

-107 VTIPQNLIS
+107 VTIPQNLTG

-167 GEVSA
+167 GEVS
-172 SADISS
+172 SSVDISS

-349 SIKEIRAGRNLT
+349 AIKEIRAGRNLT

-373 ANLPA
+373 ENLPA
-378 GSVITGGELTFQ
+378 GSVITGGELTFR

-570 RTGTVVAK
+570 RTGTVVVK
-578 MTADNT
+578 MTADST

-590 VTQLG
+590 ITQLG

-602 DRDRWDVDEG
+602 DRDRWDVDESG
-612 GGHERLVEVSSNA
+612 EHERLVEVSSNA
-625 SWSVSTNSSWITL
+625 SWSVSTDSSWITL

-647 TFTMSIGTPNET
+647 TFTMSIETPNET
-659 YTTRTGTVTV
+659 HTTRTGTVTV
-669 QAGDVVETIIVTQF
+669 QAGDVVETIVVTQF

-722 YNPLV
+722 YNPLT
-727 GGFAQVVPGAFMED
+727 GPIAGLVPGIFMED

-748 LFELEGF
+748 LLESEGF
-755 NTQSFNYSDSDT
+755 NVQSFNYGESDT
-767 VAHVIAHRNITFDL
+767 VAHVIAHRNITAELSVSDICEDNDLYFGGNENDSFRECDRNNYCVDNGSVYILRIGFDRNIGSNSQYVL
-781 SESTVYGNNNSYSG
+781 NEAVNAQNQLNNN
-795 GNSNESFKNGSIGA
+795 E
-809 GLLADYY
+809 D
-816 NDWDSADVF
+816 
-825 RLGIYRDSWQNNGMV
+825 
-840 HLSESVDEQNRL
+840 
-852 SSNDV
+852 
-857 RTLVVVDIRG
+857 RTLVVVDVRG

-873 WVTNVGSQLNPSWG
+873 WITNMGSQAG
-887 SFDDGAETVL
+887 SDSQSFETGKNMVL
-897 NSLIHGTGD
+897 TSLLHGTGD
-906 TVNCTECN
+906 TASCLGCN
-914 GVGCVMC
+914 GAGCAIC
-921 MGYISYY
+921 MGYIPYY
-928 NIQNPIVLVTGHS
+928 NIHNPIVLVTGHS

-953 LSTCNDDN
+953 LSTCNDAN
-961 CCGILNGDGTDV
+961 CCGFLNGDGTDV

-981 NTVDTNEEGKVV
+981 NTVDTNEEGSIV

-998 IYNIMNN
+998 IYNILNN
-1005 NDAVTFLPRTLNP
+1005 NDAVTFVPRTVDF
-1018 SDWRNSV
+1018 SDWRNTT
-1025 WKRHGVDLHITMP
+1025 WKRHGVDLRITMP
-1038 MSVATPLLRDK
+1038 MSIDKLLLRRLS
-1049 NTAVIG
+1049 TAAIG
-1055 FGGHAMST
+1055 AGGHAMST

-1146 TDNNEKVFFIPFGY
+1146 TDNNEKVFLIPFGY
-1160 ETVDINIEAYD
+1160 ETVDISIEAYD
-1171 YGTMTFATEVAGLGS
+1171 YGTMTFSTEVAGLGS

-1304 SGTVNYDVGVKV
+1304 SGTVDYDVGVKV
-1316 DKVWY
+1316 GNVWY

>member
-1 MKVKLERCKKIFS
+1 MKVKFERCKKIFS

-27 VSALQGNVSDSTT
+27 VSALQRNVSDSTT

-107 VTIPQNLIS
+107 VTIPQNLTG

-167 GEVSA
+167 GEVS
-172 SADISS
+172 SSVDISS

-349 SIKEIRAGRNLT
+349 AIKEIRAGRNLT

-373 ANLPA
+373 ENLPA
-378 GSVITGGELTFQ
+378 GSVITGGELTFR

-570 RTGTVVAK
+570 RTGTVVVK
-578 MTADNT
+578 MTADST

-590 VTQLG
+590 ITQLG

-602 DRDRWDVDEG
+602 DRDRWDVDESG
-612 GGHERLVEVSSNA
+612 EHERLVEVSSNA
-625 SWSVSTNSSWITL
+625 SWSVSTDSSWITL

-647 TFTMSIGTPNET
+647 TFTMSIETPNET
-659 YTTRTGTVTV
+659 HTTRTGTVTV
-669 QAGDVVETIIVTQF
+669 QAGDVVETIVVTQF

-722 YNPLV
+722 YNPLT
-727 GGFAQVVPGAFMED
+727 GPIAGLVPGIFMED

-748 LFELEGF
+748 LLESEGF
-755 NTQSFNYSDSDT
+755 NVQSFNYGESDT
-767 VAHVIAHRNITFDL
+767 VAHVIAHRNITAELSVSDICEDNDLYFGGNENDSFRECDRNNYCVDNGSVYILRIGFDRNIGSNSQYVL
-781 SESTVYGNNNSYSG
+781 NEAVNAQNQLNNN
-795 GNSNESFKNGSIGA
+795 E
-809 GLLADYY
+809 D
-816 NDWDSADVF
+816 
-825 RLGIYRDSWQNNGMV
+825 
-840 HLSESVDEQNRL
+840 
-852 SSNDV
+852 
-857 RTLVVVDIRG
+857 RTLVVVDVRG

-873 WVTNVGSQLNPSWG
+873 WITNMGSQAG
-887 SFDDGAETVL
+887 SDSQSFETGKNMVL
-897 NSLIHGTGD
+897 TSLLHGTGD
-906 TVNCTECN
+906 TASCLGCN
-914 GVGCVMC
+914 GAGCAIC
-921 MGYISYY
+921 MGYIPYY
-928 NIQNPIVLVTGHS
+928 NIHNPIVLVTGHS

-953 LSTCNDDN
+953 LSTCNDAN
-961 CCGILNGDGTDV
+961 CCGFLNGDGTDV

-981 NTVDTNEEGKVV
+981 NTVDTNEEGSIV

-998 IYNIMNN
+998 IYNILNN
-1005 NDAVTFLPRTLNP
+1005 NDAVTFVPRTVDF
-1018 SDWRNSV
+1018 SDWRNTT
-1025 WKRHGVDLHITMP
+1025 WKRHGVDLRITMP
-1038 MSVATPLLRDK
+1038 MSIDKLLLRRLS
-1049 NTAVIG
+1049 TAAIG
-1055 FGGHAMST
+1055 AGGHAMST

-1096 LGLLPKILWAKCP
+1096 LGLLPKIFWAKCP
-1109 VSVTLKDEDG
+1109 VSVTLKDEEG

-1146 TDNNEKVFFIPFGY
+1146 TDNNEKVFLIPFGY
-1160 ETVDINIEAYD
+1160 ETVDISIEAYD
-1171 YGTMTFATEVAGLGS
+1171 YGTMTFSTEVAGLGS

-1304 SGTVNYDVGVKV
+1304 SGTVDYDVGVKV
-1316 DKVWY
+1316 GNVWY

>member
-1 MKVKLERCKKIFS
+1 MKVKFERCKKIFS

-107 VTIPQNLIS
+107 VTIPQNLTG

-252 EQADGSIKWVDPKNP
+252 EQADGSIKWIDPKNP

-349 SIKEIRAGRNLT
+349 AIKEIRAGRNLT

-373 ANLPA
+373 ENLPA
-378 GSVITGGELTFQ
+378 GSVITGGELTFR

-570 RTGTVVAK
+570 RTGTVVVK
-578 MTADNT
+578 MTADST
-584 EIGRIT
+584 EIGKIT
-590 VTQLG
+590 ITQLG

-602 DRDRWDVDEG
+602 DRDRWDVDESG
-612 GGHERLVEVSSNA
+612 EHERLVEVSSNA
-625 SWSVSTNSSWITL
+625 SWSVSTDSSWITL

-647 TFTMSIGTPNET
+647 TFTMSIETPNET
-659 YTTRTGTVTV
+659 HTTRTGTVTV
-669 QAGDVVETIIVTQF
+669 QAGDVVETIVVTQF

-722 YNPLV
+722 YNPLT
-727 GGFAQVVPGAFMED
+727 GPIAGLVPGIFMED

-748 LFELEGF
+748 LLESEGF
-755 NTQSFNYSDSDT
+755 NVQSFNYGESDT
-767 VAHVIAHRNITFDL
+767 VAHVIAHRNITAELSVSDICEDNDLYFGGNENDSFRECDRNNYCVDNGSVYILRIGFDRNIGSNSQYVL
-781 SESTVYGNNNSYSG
+781 NEAVNAQNQLNNN
-795 GNSNESFKNGSIGA
+795 E
-809 GLLADYY
+809 D
-816 NDWDSADVF
+816 
-825 RLGIYRDSWQNNGMV
+825 
-840 HLSESVDEQNRL
+840 
-852 SSNDV
+852 
-857 RTLVVVDIRG
+857 RTLVVVDVRG

-873 WVTNVGSQLNPSWG
+873 WITNMGSQAG
-887 SFDDGAETVL
+887 SDSQSFETGKNMVL
-897 NSLIHGTGD
+897 TSLLHGTGD
-906 TVNCTECN
+906 TASCLGCN
-914 GVGCVMC
+914 GAGCAIC
-921 MGYISYY
+921 MGYIPYY
-928 NIQNPIVLVTGHS
+928 NIHNPIVLVTGHS

-953 LSTCNDDN
+953 LSTCNDAN
-961 CCGILNGDGTDV
+961 CCGFLNGDGTDV

-981 NTVDTNEEGKVV
+981 NTVDTNEEGSIV

-998 IYNIMNN
+998 IYNILNN
-1005 NDAVTFLPRTLNP
+1005 NDAVTFVPRTVDF
-1018 SDWRNSV
+1018 SDWRNTT
-1025 WKRHGVDLHITMP
+1025 WKRHGVDLRITMP
-1038 MSVATPLLRDK
+1038 MSIDKLLLRRLS
-1049 NTAVIG
+1049 TAAIG
-1055 FGGHAMST
+1055 AGGHAMST

-1131 VSPQLAN
+1131 VSPQMAN

-1146 TDNNEKVFFIPFGY
+1146 TDNNEKVFLIPFGY

-1171 YGTMTFATEVAGLGS
+1171 YGTMTFSTEVAGLGS

-1282 EGVISYIDN
+1282 EGVIS
-1291 GDTLTWV
+1291 
-1298 IRRKFA
+1298 
-1304 SGTVNYDVGVKV
+1304 
-1316 DKVWY
+1316 
-1321 VTPNVFTLTVY
+1321 

>member
-1 MKVKLERCKKIFS
+1 MKVKFERCKKIFS

-27 VSALQGNVSDSTT
+27 ASALQGNVSDSTT

-107 VTIPQNLIS
+107 VTIPQNLTG

-244 DSGGLMPA
+244 DSDGLVPT
-252 EQADGSIKWVDPKNP
+252 EQANGSIKWTDPKNP

-349 SIKEIRAGRNLT
+349 AIKEIRAGRNLT

-373 ANLPA
+373 ENLPA
-378 GSVITGGELTFQ
+378 GSVITGGELTFR

-570 RTGTVVAK
+570 RTGTVVVK
-578 MTADNT
+578 MTADST
-584 EIGRIT
+584 EIGKIT
-590 VTQLG
+590 ITQLG

-602 DRDRWDVDEG
+602 DRDRWDVDESG
-612 GGHERLVEVSSNA
+612 EHERLVEVSSNA
-625 SWSVSTNSSWITL
+625 SWSVSTDSSWITL

-647 TFTMSIGTPNET
+647 TFTMSIETPNET
-659 YTTRTGTVTV
+659 HTTRTGTVTV
-669 QAGDVVETIIVTQF
+669 QAGDVVETIVVTQF

-722 YNPLV
+722 YNPLT
-727 GGFAQVVPGAFMED
+727 GPIAGLVPGIFMED

-748 LFELEGF
+748 LLESEGF
-755 NTQSFNYSDSDT
+755 NVQSFNYGESDT
-767 VAHVIAHRNITFDL
+767 VAHVIAHRNITAELSVSDICEDNDLYFGGNENDSFRECDRNNYCVDNGSVYILRIGFDRNIGSNSQYVL
-781 SESTVYGNNNSYSG
+781 NEAVNAQNQLNNN
-795 GNSNESFKNGSIGA
+795 E
-809 GLLADYY
+809 D
-816 NDWDSADVF
+816 
-825 RLGIYRDSWQNNGMV
+825 
-840 HLSESVDEQNRL
+840 
-852 SSNDV
+852 
-857 RTLVVVDIRG
+857 RTLVVVDVRG

-873 WVTNVGSQLNPSWG
+873 WITNMGSQAG
-887 SFDDGAETVL
+887 SDSQSFETGKNMVL
-897 NSLIHGTGD
+897 TSLLHGTGD
-906 TVNCTECN
+906 TASCLGCN
-914 GVGCVMC
+914 GAGCAIC
-921 MGYISYY
+921 MGYIPYY
-928 NIQNPIVLVTGHS
+928 NIHNPIVLVTGHS

-953 LSTCNDDN
+953 LSTCNDAN
-961 CCGILNGDGTDV
+961 CCGFLNGDGTDV

-981 NTVDTNEEGKVV
+981 NTVDTNEEGSIV

-998 IYNIMNN
+998 IYNILNN
-1005 NDAVTFLPRTLNP
+1005 NDAVTFVPRTVDF
-1018 SDWRNSV
+1018 SDWRNTT
-1025 WKRHGVDLHITMP
+1025 WKRHGVDLRITMP
-1038 MSVATPLLRDK
+1038 MSIDKLLLRRLS
-1049 NTAVIG
+1049 TAAIG
-1055 FGGHAMST
+1055 AGGHAMST

-1131 VSPQLAN
+1131 VSPQMAN

-1146 TDNNEKVFFIPFGY
+1146 TDNNEKVFLIPFGY

-1171 YGTMTFATEVAGLGS
+1171 YGTMTFSTEVAGLGS

-1304 SGTVNYDVGVKV
+1304 SGTVDYDVGVKV
-1316 DKVWY
+1316 GNVWY

>member
-1 MKVKLERCKKIFS
+1 MKVKFERCKKIFS

-107 VTIPQNLIS
+107 VTIPQNLTS

-130 FKIKGDTNGLNMRTT
+130 FKIKGDTNDLNMRTT

-216 EYVVTSNSL
+216 EYVITSNSL

-244 DSGGLMPA
+244 NSDGLVPA
-252 EQADGSIKWVDPKNP
+252 EQADGSIKWTDPKNP
-267 DETVFLLDAPYM
+267 DETVFFLDAPYM

-349 SIKEIRAGRNLT
+349 AIKEIRAGRNLT

-373 ANLPA
+373 ENLPA

-413 ADWSETTVCWNAQP
+413 ADWSETTVCWTAQP

-547 LSVASVTDDGFKL
+547 LSVASATDDGFKL

-570 RTGTVVAK
+570 RTGTVVVK

-602 DRDRWDVDEG
+602 DRDRWDVDESG
-612 GGHERLVEVSSNA
+612 EHERLVEVSSNA
-625 SWSVSTNSSWITL
+625 SWSVSTDSSWITL

-669 QAGDVVETIIVTQF
+669 QAGDAVETIIVTQF

-722 YNPLV
+722 YNPLT
-727 GGFAQVVPGAFMED
+727 GPIAGLVPGIFMED

-748 LFELEGF
+748 LLELEGF
-755 NTQSFNYSDSDT
+755 NVQSFNYGANDA
-767 VAHVIAHRNITFDL
+767 VAHVIAHRSIVAGADTSDSYNGIDFYRGGTNNGT
-781 SESTVYGNNNSYSG
+781 SEKLFCIDRDGYWNST
-795 GNSNESFKNGSIGA
+795 
-809 GLLADYY
+809 
-816 NDWDSADVF
+816 DVL
-825 RLGIYRDSWQNNGMV
+825 RLGFSRNSEQNNGMV
-840 HLSESVDEQNRL
+840 RLSESADEQNQL
-852 SSNDV
+852 NNDENRV
-857 RTLVVVDIRG
+857 LIVVDIRG

-873 WVTNVGSQLNPSWG
+873 WIVNAGTQIPEIKR
-887 SFDDGAETVL
+887 SFSDGKNIVL
-897 NSLIHGTGD
+897 NSLLHGTGD
-906 TVNCTECN
+906 TANCTECD
-914 GVGCVMC
+914 GDGCVIC
-921 MGYISYY
+921 MGYIPYY

-953 LSTCNDDN
+953 LSTCNDVN

-981 NTVDTNEEGKVV
+981 NTVDTNEEGSVV

-1005 NDAVTFLPRTLNP
+1005 NDAVTFLPRTIDFSN
-1018 SDWRNSV
+1018 WRNSM

-1038 MSVATPLLRDK
+1038 MSVKIQALKD
-1049 NTAVIG
+1049 NGTAVIG

-1267 ICRANGATITYTPDN
+1267 ICRTNGATITYTPDH

-1304 SGTVNYDVGVKV
+1304 SGTVDYDVGVKV

>member
-1 MKVKLERCKKIFS
+1 MKVKFERCKKIFS

-107 VTIPQNLIS
+107 VTIPQNLTS

-130 FKIKGDTNGLNMRTT
+130 FKIKGDTNDLNMRTT

-244 DSGGLMPA
+244 NSDGLVPA
-252 EQADGSIKWVDPKNP
+252 EQADGSIKWTDPKNP
-267 DETVFLLDAPYM
+267 DETVFFLDAPYM

-349 SIKEIRAGRNLT
+349 AIKEIRAGRNLT

-373 ANLPA
+373 ENLPA

-547 LSVASVTDDGFKL
+547 LSVASATDDGFKL

-570 RTGTVVAK
+570 RTGTVVVK

-602 DRDRWDVDEG
+602 DRDRWDVDESG
-612 GGHERLVEVSSNA
+612 EHERLVEVSSNA
-625 SWSVSTNSSWITL
+625 SWSVSTDSSWITL

-669 QAGDVVETIIVTQF
+669 QAGDAVETIIVTQF

-722 YNPLV
+722 YNPLT
-727 GGFAQVVPGAFMED
+727 GPIAGLVPGIFMED

-748 LFELEGF
+748 LLELEGF
-755 NTQSFNYSDSDT
+755 NVQSFNYGANDA
-767 VAHVIAHRNITFDL
+767 VAHVIAHRSIVAGADTSDSYNGIDFYRGGTNNGT
-781 SESTVYGNNNSYSG
+781 SEKLFCIDRDGYWNST
-795 GNSNESFKNGSIGA
+795 
-809 GLLADYY
+809 
-816 NDWDSADVF
+816 DVL
-825 RLGIYRDSWQNNGMV
+825 RLGFSRNSEQNNGMV
-840 HLSESVDEQNRL
+840 RLSESADEQNQL
-852 SSNDV
+852 NNDENRV
-857 RTLVVVDIRG
+857 LIVVDIRG

-873 WVTNVGSQLNPSWG
+873 WIVNAGTQIPEIKR
-887 SFDDGAETVL
+887 SFSDGKNIVL
-897 NSLIHGTGD
+897 NSLLHGTGD
-906 TVNCTECN
+906 TANCTECD
-914 GVGCVMC
+914 GDGCVIC
-921 MGYISYY
+921 MGYIPYY

-953 LSTCNDDN
+953 LSTCNDVN

-981 NTVDTNEEGKVV
+981 NTVDTNEEGSVV

-1005 NDAVTFLPRTLNP
+1005 NDAVTFLPRTIDFSN
-1018 SDWRNSV
+1018 WRNSM

-1038 MSVATPLLRDK
+1038 MSVKIQALKD
-1049 NTAVIG
+1049 NGTAVIG

-1063 YNDWLAALPDKLG
+1063 YNDWLAALPDKRG

-1267 ICRANGATITYTPDN
+1267 ICRTNGATITYTPDH

-1304 SGTVNYDVGVKV
+1304 SGTVDYDVGVKV

>member
-1 MKVKLERCKKIFS
+1 MKVKFERCKKIFS

-107 VTIPQNLIS
+107 VTIPQNLTG

-252 EQADGSIKWVDPKNP
+252 EQADGSIKWIDPKNP

-349 SIKEIRAGRNLT
+349 AIKEIRAGRNLT

-373 ANLPA
+373 ENLPA
-378 GSVITGGELTFQ
+378 GSVITGGELTFR

-570 RTGTVVAK
+570 RTGTVVVK
-578 MTADNT
+578 MT
-584 EIGRIT
+584 R
-590 VTQLG
+590 
-595 TEPAVVL
+595 
-602 DRDRWDVDEG
+602 
-612 GGHERLVEVSSNA
+612 
-625 SWSVSTNSSWITL
+625 
-638 DKTSGRGNS
+638 
-647 TFTMSIGTPNET
+647 
-659 YTTRTGTVTV
+659 
-669 QAGDVVETIIVTQF
+669 
-683 DEVSGYFNSI
+683 
-693 GEDGVSRVKSSSEYN
+693 
-708 HKLSKWAMELAYAA
+708 
-722 YNPLV
+722 
-727 GGFAQVVPGAFMED
+727 
-741 DIPTATE
+741 
-748 LFELEGF
+748 
-755 NTQSFNYSDSDT
+755 
-767 VAHVIAHRNITFDL
+767 
-781 SESTVYGNNNSYSG
+781 
-795 GNSNESFKNGSIGA
+795 
-809 GLLADYY
+809 
-816 NDWDSADVF
+816 
-825 RLGIYRDSWQNNGMV
+825 
-840 HLSESVDEQNRL
+840 
-852 SSNDV
+852 
-857 RTLVVVDIRG
+857 
-867 SETLQD
+867 
-873 WVTNVGSQLNPSWG
+873 
-887 SFDDGAETVL
+887 
-897 NSLIHGTGD
+897 
-906 TVNCTECN
+906 
-914 GVGCVMC
+914 
-921 MGYISYY
+921 
-928 NIQNPIVLVTGHS
+928 
-941 LGAAVANLVAAH
+941 
-953 LSTCNDDN
+953 
-961 CCGILNGDGTDV
+961 
-973 YGYTFATP
+973 
-981 NTVDTNEEGKVV
+981 
-993 YTGDN
+993 
-998 IYNIMNN
+998 
-1005 NDAVTFLPRTLNP
+1005 
-1018 SDWRNSV
+1018 
-1025 WKRHGVDLHITMP
+1025 
-1038 MSVATPLLRDK
+1038 
-1049 NTAVIG
+1049 
-1055 FGGHAMST
+1055 
-1063 YNDWLAALPDKLG
+1063 
-1076 KTADDI
+1076 
-1082 DLNDLLALTDNRDE
+1082 
-1096 LGLLPKILWAKCP
+1096 
-1109 VSVTLKDEDG
+1109 
-1119 NVLAFESSNANA
+1119 
-1131 VSPQLAN
+1131 
-1138 SSGIVSLV
+1138 
-1146 TDNNEKVFFIPFGY
+1146 
-1160 ETVDINIEAYD
+1160 
-1171 YGTMTFATEVAGLGS
+1171 
-1186 AFNKTY
+1186 
-1192 NNINLYPGKQFT
+1192 
-1204 AQIAENSLVED
+1204 
-1215 IQPVHVDENG
+1215 
-1225 EQIPVEE
+1225 
-1232 NPLLKSAVIDNPRVP
+1232 
-1247 YGTYSI
+1247 
-1253 ITVVTD
+1253 
-1259 KSVIKVRF
+1259 
-1267 ICRANGATITYTPDN
+1267 
-1282 EGVISYIDN
+1282 
-1291 GDTLTWV
+1291 
-1298 IRRKFA
+1298 
-1304 SGTVNYDVGVKV
+1304 
-1316 DKVWY
+1316 
-1321 VTPNVFTLTVY
+1321 

>member
-1 MKVKLERCKKIFS
+1 MKVKFERCKKIFS

-107 VTIPQNLIS
+107 VTIPQNLTG

-252 EQADGSIKWVDPKNP
+252 EQADGSIKWIDPKNP

-349 SIKEIRAGRNLT
+349 AIKEIRAGRNLT

-373 ANLPA
+373 ENLPA
-378 GSVITGGELTFQ
+378 GSVITGGELTFR

-570 RTGTVVAK
+570 RTGTVVVK
-578 MTADNT
+578 MTADST
-584 EIGRIT
+584 EIGKIT
-590 VTQLG
+590 ITQLG

-602 DRDRWDVDEG
+602 DRDRWDVDESG
-612 GGHERLVEVSSNA
+612 EHERLVEVSSNA
-625 SWSVSTNSSWITL
+625 SWSVSTDSSWITL

-647 TFTMSIGTPNET
+647 TFTMSIETPNET
-659 YTTRTGTVTV
+659 HTTRTGTVTV
-669 QAGDVVETIIVTQF
+669 QAGDVVETIVVTQF

-722 YNPLV
+722 YNPLT
-727 GGFAQVVPGAFMED
+727 GPIAGLVPGIFMED

-748 LFELEGF
+748 LLESEGF
-755 NTQSFNYSDSDT
+755 NVQSFNYGESDT
-767 VAHVIAHRNITFDL
+767 VAHVIAHRNITAELSVSDICEDNDLYFGGNENDSFRECDRNNYCVDNGSVYILRIGFDRNIGSNSQYVL
-781 SESTVYGNNNSYSG
+781 NEAVNAQNQLNNN
-795 GNSNESFKNGSIGA
+795 E
-809 GLLADYY
+809 D
-816 NDWDSADVF
+816 
-825 RLGIYRDSWQNNGMV
+825 
-840 HLSESVDEQNRL
+840 
-852 SSNDV
+852 
-857 RTLVVVDIRG
+857 RTLVVVEVRG

-873 WVTNVGSQLNPSWG
+873 WITNMGSQAG
-887 SFDDGAETVL
+887 SDSQSFETGKNMVL
-897 NSLIHGTGD
+897 TSLLHGTGD
-906 TVNCTECN
+906 TASCLGCN
-914 GVGCVMC
+914 GAGCAIC
-921 MGYISYY
+921 MGYIPYY
-928 NIQNPIVLVTGHS
+928 NIHNPIVLVTGHS

-953 LSTCNDDN
+953 LSTCNDAN
-961 CCGILNGDGTDV
+961 CCGFLNGDGTDV

-981 NTVDTNEEGKVV
+981 NTVDTNEEGSIV

-998 IYNIMNN
+998 IYNILNN
-1005 NDAVTFLPRTLNP
+1005 NDAVTFVPRTVDF
-1018 SDWRNSV
+1018 SDWRNTT
-1025 WKRHGVDLHITMP
+1025 WKRHGVDLRITMP
-1038 MSVATPLLRDK
+1038 MSIDKLLLRRLS
-1049 NTAVIG
+1049 TAAIG
-1055 FGGHAMST
+1055 AGGHAMST

-1131 VSPQLAN
+1131 VSPQMAN

-1146 TDNNEKVFFIPFGY
+1146 TDNNEKVFLIPFGY

-1171 YGTMTFATEVAGLGS
+1171 YGTMTFSTEVAGLGS

-1225 EQIPVEE
+1225 EPIPGEE

-1304 SGTVNYDVGVKV
+1304 SGTVDYDVGVKV
-1316 DKVWY
+1316 GNVWY

>member
-1 MKVKLERCKKIFS
+1 
-14 MFLIIVLLFGILP
+14 
-27 VSALQGNVSDSTT
+27 
-40 SRIVKEI
+40 
-47 VEMREESVKYFIC
+47 
-60 EDGSYIAATY
+60 
-70 SSPVHYEE
+70 
-78 SGKWEEIDNTL
+78 
-89 TLNTK
+89 
-94 SGEAVYSTKNGFD
+94 
-107 VTIPQNLIS
+107 
-116 GRSITATNKGYTVS
+116 
-130 FKIKGDTNGLNMRTT
+130 
-145 ASVVDTD
+145 
-152 KLPSVVKMNDTVKMT
+152 
-167 GEVSA
+167 
-172 SADISS
+172 
-178 SGTLTEGQ
+178 
-186 KIEKFNAEKM
+186 
-196 TVENQTS
+196 
-203 AVVYKNFLNRSDL
+203 
-216 EYVVTSNSL
+216 
-225 KENIVV
+225 
-231 YAPQSEYIYRFDL
+231 
-244 DSGGLMPA
+244 
-252 EQADGSIKWVDPKNP
+252 
-267 DETVFLLDAPYM
+267 M

-294 EADGDGYVL
+294 EADGNGYVL

-349 SIKEIRAGRNLT
+349 AIKEIRAGRNLT

-373 ANLPA
+373 ENLPA
-378 GSVITGGELTFQ
+378 GSVITGGELTFR

-570 RTGTVVAK
+570 RTGTVVVK
-578 MTADNT
+578 MTADST
-584 EIGRIT
+584 EIGKIT
-590 VTQLG
+590 ITQLG

-602 DRDRWDVDEG
+602 DRDRWDVDESG
-612 GGHERLVEVSSNA
+612 EHERLVEVSSNA
-625 SWSVSTNSSWITL
+625 SWSVSTDSSWITL
-638 DKTSGRGNS
+638 DKTGGRGNS
-647 TFTMSIGTPNET
+647 TFTMSIETPNET

-669 QAGDVVETIIVTQF
+669 QAGDVVETIVVTQF

-722 YNPLV
+722 YNPLT
-727 GGFAQVVPGAFMED
+727 GPIAGLVPGIFMED

-748 LFELEGF
+748 LLESEGF
-755 NTQSFNYSDSDT
+755 NVQSFNYGESDT
-767 VAHVIAHRNITFDL
+767 VAHVIAHRNITFEL
-781 SESTVYGNNNSYSG
+781 SVSDISLNNNSYFG
-795 GNSNESFKNGSIGA
+795 GNSNESFETGFLANRFFGYMGTRVLRTGFNRNIGSNSQYV
-809 GLLADYY
+809 L
-816 NDWDSADVF
+816 NEVV
-825 RLGIYRDSWQNNGMV
+825 N
-840 HLSESVDEQNRL
+840 EQSQLN
-852 SSNDV
+852 SKS
-857 RTLVVVDIRG
+857 RTLVVVDVRG

-873 WVTNVGSQLNPSWG
+873 WVTNAGSQLNPSWG

-897 NSLIHGTGD
+897 NSLIHGTVD
-906 TVNCTECN
+906 IVNCTECN

-961 CCGILNGDGTDV
+961 CCGILNVDGADV

-981 NTVDTNEEGKVV
+981 NTVDMDKEGSSV

-1005 NDAVTFLPRTLNP
+1005 NDTVPFLPRTLEI
-1018 SDWRNSV
+1018 SDWRNTA
-1025 WKRHGVDLHITMP
+1025 WRRHGIDLHITMP
-1038 MSVATPLLRDK
+1038 MSINKLVLRELG
-1049 NTAVIG
+1049 TSALG

-1096 LGLLPKILWAKCP
+1096 LGLLPKIFWAKCP
-1109 VSVTLKDEDG
+1109 VSVTLKDEEG

-1146 TDNNEKVFFIPFGY
+1146 TDNNEKEFFIPFGY

-1267 ICRANGATITYTPDN
+1267 ICRTNGATITYTPEN

-1304 SGTVNYDVGVKV
+1304 SGTVDYDVGVKV

>member
-1 MKVKLERCKKIFS
+1 
-14 MFLIIVLLFGILP
+14 
-27 VSALQGNVSDSTT
+27 
-40 SRIVKEI
+40 
-47 VEMREESVKYFIC
+47 
-60 EDGSYIAATY
+60 
-70 SSPVHYEE
+70 
-78 SGKWEEIDNTL
+78 
-89 TLNTK
+89 
-94 SGEAVYSTKNGFD
+94 
-107 VTIPQNLIS
+107 
-116 GRSITATNKGYTVS
+116 
-130 FKIKGDTNGLNMRTT
+130 
-145 ASVVDTD
+145 
-152 KLPSVVKMNDTVKMT
+152 
-167 GEVSA
+167 
-172 SADISS
+172 
-178 SGTLTEGQ
+178 
-186 KIEKFNAEKM
+186 M

-244 DSGGLMPA
+244 NSDGLVPA
-252 EQADGSIKWVDPKNP
+252 EQADGSIKWTDPKNP
-267 DETVFLLDAPYM
+267 DETVFFLDAPYM

-349 SIKEIRAGRNLT
+349 AIKEIRAGRNLT

-373 ANLPA
+373 ENLPA

-547 LSVASVTDDGFKL
+547 LSVASATDDGFKL

-570 RTGTVVAK
+570 RTGTVVVK

-602 DRDRWDVDEG
+602 DRDRWDVDESG
-612 GGHERLVEVSSNA
+612 EHERLVEVSSNA
-625 SWSVSTNSSWITL
+625 SWSVSTDSSWITL

-669 QAGDVVETIIVTQF
+669 QAGDAVETIIVTQF

-722 YNPLV
+722 YNPLT
-727 GGFAQVVPGAFMED
+727 GPIAGLVPGIFMED

-748 LFELEGF
+748 LLELEGF
-755 NTQSFNYSDSDT
+755 NVQSFNYGANDA
-767 VAHVIAHRNITFDL
+767 VAHVIAHRSIVAGADTSDSYNGIDFYRGGTNNGT
-781 SESTVYGNNNSYSG
+781 SEKLFCIDRDGYWNST
-795 GNSNESFKNGSIGA
+795 
-809 GLLADYY
+809 
-816 NDWDSADVF
+816 DVL
-825 RLGIYRDSWQNNGMV
+825 RLGFSRNSEQNNGMV
-840 HLSESVDEQNRL
+840 RLSESADEQNQL
-852 SSNDV
+852 NNDENRV
-857 RTLVVVDIRG
+857 LIVVDIRG

-873 WVTNVGSQLNPSWG
+873 WIVNAGTQIPEIKR
-887 SFDDGAETVL
+887 SFSDGKNIVL
-897 NSLIHGTGD
+897 NSLLHGTGD
-906 TVNCTECN
+906 TANCTECDGDG
-914 GVGCVMC
+914 GVLC
-921 MGYISYY
+921 MGYIPYY

-953 LSTCNDDN
+953 LSTCNDVN

-981 NTVDTNEEGKVV
+981 NTVDTNEEGSVV

-1005 NDAVTFLPRTLNP
+1005 NDAVTFLPRTIDFSN
-1018 SDWRNSV
+1018 WRNSM

-1038 MSVATPLLRDK
+1038 MSVKIQALKD
-1049 NTAVIG
+1049 NGTAVIG

-1267 ICRANGATITYTPDN
+1267 ICRTNGATITYTPDH

-1304 SGTVNYDVGVKV
+1304 SGTVDYDVGVKV

>member
-1 MKVKLERCKKIFS
+1 MKVKFERCKKIFS

-107 VTIPQNLIS
+107 VTIPQNLTG

-178 SGTLTEGQ
+178 SGTLTEGE

-252 EQADGSIKWVDPKNP
+252 EQADGSIKWIDPKNP

-349 SIKEIRAGRNLT
+349 AIKEIRAGRNLT

-373 ANLPA
+373 ENLPA
-378 GSVITGGELTFQ
+378 GSVITGGELTFR

-398 GHNDIDIL
+398 GHNDIDSL

-570 RTGTVVAK
+570 RTGTVVVK
-578 MTADNT
+578 MTADST
-584 EIGRIT
+584 EIGKIT
-590 VTQLG
+590 ITQLG

-602 DRDRWDVDEG
+602 DRDRWDVDESG
-612 GGHERLVEVSSNA
+612 EHERLVEVSSNA
-625 SWSVSTNSSWITL
+625 SWSVSTDSSWITL

-647 TFTMSIGTPNET
+647 TFTMSIETPNET
-659 YTTRTGTVTV
+659 HTTRTGTVTV
-669 QAGDVVETIIVTQF
+669 QAGDVVETIVVTQF

-722 YNPLV
+722 YNPLT
-727 GGFAQVVPGAFMED
+727 GPIAGLVPGIFMED

-748 LFELEGF
+748 LLESEGF
-755 NTQSFNYSDSDT
+755 NVQSFNYGESDT
-767 VAHVIAHRNITFDL
+767 VAHVIAHRNITAELSVSDICEDNDLYFGGNENDSFRECDRNNYCVDNGSVYILRIGFDRNIGSNSQYVL
-781 SESTVYGNNNSYSG
+781 NEAVNAQNQLNNN
-795 GNSNESFKNGSIGA
+795 E
-809 GLLADYY
+809 D
-816 NDWDSADVF
+816 
-825 RLGIYRDSWQNNGMV
+825 
-840 HLSESVDEQNRL
+840 
-852 SSNDV
+852 
-857 RTLVVVDIRG
+857 RTLVVVDVRG

-873 WVTNVGSQLNPSWG
+873 WITNMGSQAG
-887 SFDDGAETVL
+887 SDSQSFETGKNMVL
-897 NSLIHGTGD
+897 TSLLHGTGD
-906 TVNCTECN
+906 TASCLGCN
-914 GVGCVMC
+914 GAGCAIC
-921 MGYISYY
+921 MGYIPYY
-928 NIQNPIVLVTGHS
+928 NIHNPIVLVTGHS

-953 LSTCNDDN
+953 LSTCNDAN
-961 CCGILNGDGTDV
+961 CCGFLNGDGTDV

-981 NTVDTNEEGKVV
+981 NTVDTNEEGSIV
-993 YTGDN
+993 YTVDN
-998 IYNIMNN
+998 IYNILNN
-1005 NDAVTFLPRTLNP
+1005 NDAVTFVPRTVDF
-1018 SDWRNSV
+1018 SDWRNTT
-1025 WKRHGVDLHITMP
+1025 WKRHGVDLRITMP
-1038 MSVATPLLRDK
+1038 MSIDKLLLRRLS
-1049 NTAVIG
+1049 TAAIG
-1055 FGGHAMST
+1055 AGGHAMST

-1131 VSPQLAN
+1131 VSPQMAN

-1146 TDNNEKVFFIPFGY
+1146 TDNNEKVFLIPFGY

-1171 YGTMTFATEVAGLGS
+1171 YGTMTFSTEVAGLGS

-1304 SGTVNYDVGVKV
+1304 SGTVDYDVGVKV
-1316 DKVWY
+1316 GNVWY

>member
-1 MKVKLERCKKIFS
+1 MKVKFERCKKIFS

-40 SRIVKEI
+40 SRIVKEL

-107 VTIPQNLIS
+107 VTIPQNLTS

-216 EYVVTSNSL
+216 EYVITSNSL

-244 DSGGLMPA
+244 NSDGLVPA
-252 EQADGSIKWVDPKNP
+252 EQADGSIKWTDPKNP
-267 DETVFLLDAPYM
+267 DETVFFLDAPYM

-349 SIKEIRAGRNLT
+349 AIKEIRAGRNLT

-373 ANLPA
+373 ENLPA

-547 LSVASVTDDGFKL
+547 LSVASATDDGFKL

-570 RTGTVVAK
+570 RTGTVVVK

-602 DRDRWDVDEG
+602 DRDRWDVDESG
-612 GGHERLVEVSSNA
+612 EHERLVEVSSNA
-625 SWSVSTNSSWITL
+625 SWSVSTDSSWITL

-669 QAGDVVETIIVTQF
+669 QAGDAVETIIVTQF

-722 YNPLV
+722 YNPLT
-727 GGFAQVVPGAFMED
+727 GPIAGLVPGIFMED

-748 LFELEGF
+748 LLELEGF
-755 NTQSFNYSDSDT
+755 NVQSFNYGANDA
-767 VAHVIAHRNITFDL
+767 VAHVIAHRSIVAGADTSDSYNGIDFYRGGTNNGT
-781 SESTVYGNNNSYSG
+781 SEKLFCIDRDGYWNST
-795 GNSNESFKNGSIGA
+795 
-809 GLLADYY
+809 
-816 NDWDSADVF
+816 DVL
-825 RLGIYRDSWQNNGMV
+825 RLGFSRNSEQNNGMV
-840 HLSESVDEQNRL
+840 RLSESADEQNQL
-852 SSNDV
+852 NNDENRV
-857 RTLVVVDIRG
+857 LIVVDIRG

-873 WVTNVGSQLNPSWG
+873 WIVNAGTQIPEIKR
-887 SFDDGAETVL
+887 SFSDGKNIVL
-897 NSLIHGTGD
+897 NSLLHGTGD
-906 TVNCTECN
+906 TANCTECD
-914 GVGCVMC
+914 GDGCVIC
-921 MGYISYY
+921 MGYIPYY

-953 LSTCNDDN
+953 LSTCNDVN

-981 NTVDTNEEGKVV
+981 NTVDTNEEGSVV

-1005 NDAVTFLPRTLNP
+1005 NDAVTFLPRT
-1018 SDWRNSV
+1018 
-1025 WKRHGVDLHITMP
+1025 I
-1038 MSVATPLLRDK
+1038 
-1049 NTAVIG
+1049 
-1055 FGGHAMST
+1055 
-1063 YNDWLAALPDKLG
+1063 
-1076 KTADDI
+1076 
-1082 DLNDLLALTDNRDE
+1082 
-1096 LGLLPKILWAKCP
+1096 
-1109 VSVTLKDEDG
+1109 
-1119 NVLAFESSNANA
+1119 
-1131 VSPQLAN
+1131 
-1138 SSGIVSLV
+1138 
-1146 TDNNEKVFFIPFGY
+1146 
-1160 ETVDINIEAYD
+1160 
-1171 YGTMTFATEVAGLGS
+1171 
-1186 AFNKTY
+1186 
-1192 NNINLYPGKQFT
+1192 
-1204 AQIAENSLVED
+1204 
-1215 IQPVHVDENG
+1215 
-1225 EQIPVEE
+1225 
-1232 NPLLKSAVIDNPRVP
+1232 
-1247 YGTYSI
+1247 
-1253 ITVVTD
+1253 
-1259 KSVIKVRF
+1259 RF
-1267 ICRANGATITYTPDN
+1267 
-1282 EGVISYIDN
+1282 
-1291 GDTLTWV
+1291 L
-1298 IRRKFA
+1298 
-1304 SGTVNYDVGVKV
+1304 
-1316 DKVWY
+1316 
-1321 VTPNVFTLTVY
+1321 

>member
-1 MKVKLERCKKIFS
+1 M
-14 MFLIIVLLFGILP
+14 
-27 VSALQGNVSDSTT
+27 
-40 SRIVKEI
+40 
-47 VEMREESVKYFIC
+47 
-60 EDGSYIAATY
+60 
-70 SSPVHYEE
+70 
-78 SGKWEEIDNTL
+78 

-107 VTIPQNLIS
+107 VTIPQNLTG

-252 EQADGSIKWVDPKNP
+252 EQADGSIKWIDPKNP

-349 SIKEIRAGRNLT
+349 AIKEIRAGRNLT

-373 ANLPA
+373 ENLPA
-378 GSVITGGELTFQ
+378 GSVITGGELTFR

-570 RTGTVVAK
+570 RTGTVVVK
-578 MTADNT
+578 MTADST
-584 EIGRIT
+584 EIGKIT
-590 VTQLG
+590 ITQLG

-602 DRDRWDVDEG
+602 DRDRWDVDESG
-612 GGHERLVEVSSNA
+612 EHERLVEVSSNA
-625 SWSVSTNSSWITL
+625 SWSVSTDSSWITL

-647 TFTMSIGTPNET
+647 TFTMSIETPNET
-659 YTTRTGTVTV
+659 HTTRTGTVTV
-669 QAGDVVETIIVTQF
+669 QAGDVVETIVVTQF

-722 YNPLV
+722 YNPLT
-727 GGFAQVVPGAFMED
+727 GPIAGLVPGIFMED

-748 LFELEGF
+748 LLESEGF
-755 NTQSFNYSDSDT
+755 NVQSFNYGESDT
-767 VAHVIAHRNITFDL
+767 VAHVIAHRNITAELSVSDICEDNDLYFGGNENDSFRECDRNNYCVDNGSVYILRIGFDRNIGSNSQYVL
-781 SESTVYGNNNSYSG
+781 NEAVNAQNQLNNN
-795 GNSNESFKNGSIGA
+795 E
-809 GLLADYY
+809 D
-816 NDWDSADVF
+816 
-825 RLGIYRDSWQNNGMV
+825 
-840 HLSESVDEQNRL
+840 
-852 SSNDV
+852 
-857 RTLVVVDIRG
+857 RTLVVVDVRG

-873 WVTNVGSQLNPSWG
+873 WITNMGSQAG
-887 SFDDGAETVL
+887 SDSQSFETGKNMVL
-897 NSLIHGTGD
+897 TSLLHGTGD
-906 TVNCTECN
+906 TASCLGCN
-914 GVGCVMC
+914 GAGCAIC
-921 MGYISYY
+921 MGYIPYY
-928 NIQNPIVLVTGHS
+928 NIHNPIVLVTGHS

-953 LSTCNDDN
+953 LSTCNDAN
-961 CCGILNGDGTDV
+961 CCGFLNGDGTDV

-981 NTVDTNEEGKVV
+981 NTVDTNEEGSIV

-998 IYNIMNN
+998 IYNILNN
-1005 NDAVTFLPRTLNP
+1005 NDAVTFVPRTVDF
-1018 SDWRNSV
+1018 SDWRNTT
-1025 WKRHGVDLHITMP
+1025 WKRHGVDLRITMP
-1038 MSVATPLLRDK
+1038 MSIDKLLLRRLS
-1049 NTAVIG
+1049 TAAIG
-1055 FGGHAMST
+1055 AGGHAMST

-1131 VSPQLAN
+1131 VSPQMAN

-1146 TDNNEKVFFIPFGY
+1146 TDNNEKVFLIPFGY

-1171 YGTMTFATEVAGLGS
+1171 YGTMTFSTEVAGLGS

-1304 SGTVNYDVGVKV
+1304 SGTVDYDVGVKV
-1316 DKVWY
+1316 GNVWY

>member
-1 MKVKLERCKKIFS
+1 MKVKFERCKKIFS

-107 VTIPQNLIS
+107 VTIPQNLTS

-130 FKIKGDTNGLNMRTT
+130 FKIKGDTNDLNMRTT

-244 DSGGLMPA
+244 NSDGLVPA
-252 EQADGSIKWVDPKNP
+252 EQADGSIKWTDPKNP

-349 SIKEIRAGRNLT
+349 AIKEIRAGRNLT

-373 ANLPA
+373 ENLPA

-427 FDNSRNGYLNNNAE
+427 FDNSRNGYLNNSAE

-547 LSVASVTDDGFKL
+547 LSVASATDDGFKL

-570 RTGTVVAK
+570 RTGTVVVK

-602 DRDRWDVDEG
+602 DRDRWDVDESG
-612 GGHERLVEVSSNA
+612 EHERLVEVSSNA
-625 SWSVSTNSSWITL
+625 SWSVSTDSSWITL

-669 QAGDVVETIIVTQF
+669 QAGDAVETIIVTQF

-722 YNPLV
+722 YNPLT
-727 GGFAQVVPGAFMED
+727 GPIAGLVPGIFMED

-748 LFELEGF
+748 LLELEGF
-755 NTQSFNYSDSDT
+755 NVQSFNYGANDA
-767 VAHVIAHRNITFDL
+767 VAHVIAHRSIVAGADTSDSYNGIDFYRGGTNNGT
-781 SESTVYGNNNSYSG
+781 SEKLFCIDRDGYWNST
-795 GNSNESFKNGSIGA
+795 
-809 GLLADYY
+809 
-816 NDWDSADVF
+816 DVL
-825 RLGIYRDSWQNNGMV
+825 RLGFSRNSEQNNGMV
-840 HLSESVDEQNRL
+840 RLSESADEQNQL
-852 SSNDV
+852 NNDENRV
-857 RTLVVVDIRG
+857 LIVVDIRG

-873 WVTNVGSQLNPSWG
+873 WIVNAGTQIPEIKR
-887 SFDDGAETVL
+887 SFSDGKNIVL
-897 NSLIHGTGD
+897 NSLLHGTGD
-906 TVNCTECN
+906 TANCTECD
-914 GVGCVMC
+914 GDGCVIC
-921 MGYISYY
+921 MGYIPYY

-953 LSTCNDDN
+953 LSTCNDVN

-981 NTVDTNEEGKVV
+981 NTVDTNEEGSVV

-1005 NDAVTFLPRTLNP
+1005 NDAVTFLPRTIDFSN
-1018 SDWRNSV
+1018 WRNSM

-1038 MSVATPLLRDK
+1038 MSVKIQALKD
-1049 NTAVIG
+1049 NGTAVIG

-1259 KSVIKVRF
+1259 KSGIKVRF
-1267 ICRANGATITYTPDN
+1267 ICRTNGATLTYTPDH

-1304 SGTVNYDVGVKV
+1304 SGTVDYDVGVKV

>member
-1 MKVKLERCKKIFS
+1 MKVKFERCKKIFS

-107 VTIPQNLIS
+107 VTIPQNLTS

-130 FKIKGDTNGLNMRTT
+130 FKIKGDTNDLNMRTT

-244 DSGGLMPA
+244 NSDGLVPA
-252 EQADGSIKWVDPKNP
+252 EQADGSIKWTDPKNP
-267 DETVFLLDAPYM
+267 DETVFFLDAPYM

-349 SIKEIRAGRNLT
+349 AIKEIRAGRNLT

-373 ANLPA
+373 ENLPA

-474 IMIASSDEVTRTQVD
+474 IMIASSDGVTRTQVD

-547 LSVASVTDDGFKL
+547 LSVASATDDGFKL

-570 RTGTVVAK
+570 RTGTVVVK

-602 DRDRWDVDEG
+602 DRDRWDVDESG
-612 GGHERLVEVSSNA
+612 EHERLVEVSSNA
-625 SWSVSTNSSWITL
+625 SWSVSTDSSWITL

-669 QAGDVVETIIVTQF
+669 QAGDAVETIIVTQF

-722 YNPLV
+722 YNPLT
-727 GGFAQVVPGAFMED
+727 GPIAGLVPGIFMED

-748 LFELEGF
+748 LLELEGF
-755 NTQSFNYSDSDT
+755 NVQSFNYGANDA
-767 VAHVIAHRNITFDL
+767 VAHVIAHRSIVAGADTSDSYNGIDFYRGGTNNGT
-781 SESTVYGNNNSYSG
+781 SEKLFCIDRDGYWNST
-795 GNSNESFKNGSIGA
+795 
-809 GLLADYY
+809 
-816 NDWDSADVF
+816 DVL
-825 RLGIYRDSWQNNGMV
+825 RLGFSRNSEQNNGMV
-840 HLSESVDEQNRL
+840 RLSESADEQNQL
-852 SSNDV
+852 NNDENRV
-857 RTLVVVDIRG
+857 LIVVDIRG

-873 WVTNVGSQLNPSWG
+873 WIVNAGTQIPEIKR
-887 SFDDGAETVL
+887 SFSDGKNIVL
-897 NSLIHGTGD
+897 NSLLHGTGD
-906 TVNCTECN
+906 TANCTECD
-914 GVGCVMC
+914 GDGCVIC
-921 MGYISYY
+921 MGYIPYY

-953 LSTCNDDN
+953 LSTCNDVN

-981 NTVDTNEEGKVV
+981 NTVDTNEEGSVV

-1005 NDAVTFLPRTLNP
+1005 NDAVTFLPRTIDFSN
-1018 SDWRNSV
+1018 WRNSM

-1038 MSVATPLLRDK
+1038 MSVKIQALKD
-1049 NTAVIG
+1049 NGTAVIG

-1232 NPLLKSAVIDNPRVP
+1232 NPLLKSAVIDNPRVS

-1267 ICRANGATITYTPDN
+1267 ICRTNGATITYTPDH

-1304 SGTVNYDVGVKV
+1304 SGTVDYDVGVKV

>member
-1 MKVKLERCKKIFS
+1 MKVKFERCKKIFS

-107 VTIPQNLIS
+107 VTIPQNLTS

-130 FKIKGDTNGLNMRTT
+130 FKIKGDTNDLNMRTT

-244 DSGGLMPA
+244 NSDGLVPA
-252 EQADGSIKWVDPKNP
+252 EQADGSIKWTDPKNP
-267 DETVFLLDAPYM
+267 DETVFFLDAPYM

-349 SIKEIRAGRNLT
+349 AIKEIRAGRNLT

-373 ANLPA
+373 ENLPA

-547 LSVASVTDDGFKL
+547 LSVASATDDGFKL

-570 RTGTVVAK
+570 RTGTVVVK

-602 DRDRWDVDEG
+602 DRDRWDVDESG
-612 GGHERLVEVSSNA
+612 EHERLVEVSSNA
-625 SWSVSTNSSWITL
+625 SWSVSTDSSWITL

-669 QAGDVVETIIVTQF
+669 QAGDAVETIIVTQF

-722 YNPLV
+722 YNPLT
-727 GGFAQVVPGAFMED
+727 GPIAGLVPGIFMED

-748 LFELEGF
+748 LLELEGF
-755 NTQSFNYSDSDT
+755 NVQSFNYGANDA
-767 VAHVIAHRNITFDL
+767 VAHVIAHRSIVAGADTSDSYNGIDFYRGGTNNGT
-781 SESTVYGNNNSYSG
+781 SEKLFCIDRDGYWNST
-795 GNSNESFKNGSIGA
+795 
-809 GLLADYY
+809 
-816 NDWDSADVF
+816 DVL
-825 RLGIYRDSWQNNGMV
+825 RLGFSRNSEQNNGMV
-840 HLSESVDEQNRL
+840 RLSESADEQNQL
-852 SSNDV
+852 NNDENRV
-857 RTLVVVDIRG
+857 LIVVDIRG

-873 WVTNVGSQLNPSWG
+873 WIVNAGTQIPEIKR
-887 SFDDGAETVL
+887 SFSDGKNIVL
-897 NSLIHGTGD
+897 NSLLHGTGD
-906 TVNCTECN
+906 TANCTECD
-914 GVGCVMC
+914 GDGCVIC
-921 MGYISYY
+921 MGYIPYY

-953 LSTCNDDN
+953 LSTCNDVN

-981 NTVDTNEEGKVV
+981 NTVDTNEEGSVV

-1005 NDAVTFLPRTLNP
+1005 NDAVTFLPRTIDFSN
-1018 SDWRNSV
+1018 WRNSM

-1038 MSVATPLLRDK
+1038 M
-1049 NTAVIG
+1049 
-1055 FGGHAMST
+1055 
-1063 YNDWLAALPDKLG
+1063 
-1076 KTADDI
+1076 
-1082 DLNDLLALTDNRDE
+1082 
-1096 LGLLPKILWAKCP
+1096 
-1109 VSVTLKDEDG
+1109 
-1119 NVLAFESSNANA
+1119 
-1131 VSPQLAN
+1131 
-1138 SSGIVSLV
+1138 
-1146 TDNNEKVFFIPFGY
+1146 
-1160 ETVDINIEAYD
+1160 
-1171 YGTMTFATEVAGLGS
+1171 
-1186 AFNKTY
+1186 
-1192 NNINLYPGKQFT
+1192 
-1204 AQIAENSLVED
+1204 
-1215 IQPVHVDENG
+1215 
-1225 EQIPVEE
+1225 
-1232 NPLLKSAVIDNPRVP
+1232 
-1247 YGTYSI
+1247 
-1253 ITVVTD
+1253 
-1259 KSVIKVRF
+1259 
-1267 ICRANGATITYTPDN
+1267 
-1282 EGVISYIDN
+1282 
-1291 GDTLTWV
+1291 
-1298 IRRKFA
+1298 
-1304 SGTVNYDVGVKV
+1304 
-1316 DKVWY
+1316 
-1321 VTPNVFTLTVY
+1321 

>member
-107 VTIPQNLIS
+107 VTIPQNLTS

-152 KLPSVVKMNDTVKMT
+152 KLPSVVKMNDTVKIT

-196 TVENQTS
+196 AVENQTS

-244 DSGGLMPA
+244 DSDGLVPA
-252 EQADGSIKWVDPKNP
+252 EQADGSIKWTDPKNP

-349 SIKEIRAGRNLT
+349 AIKEIRAGRNLT

-373 ANLPA
+373 ENLPA

-570 RTGTVVAK
+570 RTGTVVVK
-578 MTADNT
+578 MTADST
-584 EIGRIT
+584 EIGKIT
-590 VTQLG
+590 ITQLG

-602 DRDRWDVDEG
+602 DRDRWDVDESG
-612 GGHERLVEVSSNA
+612 EHERLVEVSSNA
-625 SWSVSTNSSWITL
+625 SWSVSTDSSWITL

-647 TFTMSIGTPNET
+647 TFTMSIETPNET
-659 YTTRTGTVTV
+659 HTTRTGTVTV
-669 QAGDVVETIIVTQF
+669 QAEDVVETIVVTQF

-722 YNPLV
+722 YNPLT
-727 GGFAQVVPGAFMED
+727 GPIAGLVPGIFMED

-748 LFELEGF
+748 LLESEGF
-755 NTQSFNYSDSDT
+755 NVQSFNYGESDT
-767 VAHVIAHRNITFDL
+767 VAHVIAHRNITAELSVSDICEDNDLYFGGNENDSFRECDRNNYCVDNGSVYILRIGFDRNIGSNSQYVL
-781 SESTVYGNNNSYSG
+781 NEAVNAQNQLNNN
-795 GNSNESFKNGSIGA
+795 E
-809 GLLADYY
+809 D
-816 NDWDSADVF
+816 
-825 RLGIYRDSWQNNGMV
+825 
-840 HLSESVDEQNRL
+840 
-852 SSNDV
+852 
-857 RTLVVVDIRG
+857 RTLVVVDVRG

-873 WVTNVGSQLNPSWG
+873 WITNMGSQAG
-887 SFDDGAETVL
+887 SDSQSFETGKNMVL
-897 NSLIHGTGD
+897 TSLLHGTGD
-906 TVNCTECN
+906 TASCLGCN
-914 GVGCVMC
+914 GAGCAIC
-921 MGYISYY
+921 MGYIPYY
-928 NIQNPIVLVTGHS
+928 NIHNPIVLVTGHS

-953 LSTCNDDN
+953 LSTCNDAN
-961 CCGILNGDGTDV
+961 CCGFLNGDGTDV

-981 NTVDTNEEGKVV
+981 NTVDTNEEGSIV

-998 IYNIMNN
+998 IYNILNN
-1005 NDAVTFLPRTLNP
+1005 NDAVTFVPRTVDF
-1018 SDWRNSV
+1018 SDWRNTT
-1025 WKRHGVDLHITMP
+1025 WKRHGVDLRITMP
-1038 MSVATPLLRDK
+1038 MSIDKLLLRRLS
-1049 NTAVIG
+1049 TAAIG
-1055 FGGHAMST
+1055 VGGHAMST

-1131 VSPQLAN
+1131 VSPQMAN

-1146 TDNNEKVFFIPFGY
+1146 TDNNEKVFLIPFGY

-1171 YGTMTFATEVAGLGS
+1171 YGTMTFSTEVAGLGS

-1259 KSVIKVRF
+1259 KGVIKVRF

-1304 SGTVNYDVGVKV
+1304 SGTVDYDVGVKV
-1316 DKVWY
+1316 GNVWY

>member
-1 MKVKLERCKKIFS
+1 MKVKFERCKKIFS

-107 VTIPQNLIS
+107 VTIPQNLTS

-130 FKIKGDTNGLNMRTT
+130 FKIKGDTNDLNMRTT

-216 EYVVTSNSL
+216 EYVITSNSL

-244 DSGGLMPA
+244 NSDGLVPA
-252 EQADGSIKWVDPKNP
+252 EQADGSIKWTDPKNP
-267 DETVFLLDAPYM
+267 DETVFFLDAPYM

-349 SIKEIRAGRNLT
+349 AIKEIRAGRNLT

-373 ANLPA
+373 ENLPA

-474 IMIASSDEVTRTQVD
+474 IMIASSDEVTTTLVF
-489 FYSSR
+489 FYSSSD
-494 ASKIE
+494 SKSE

-547 LSVASVTDDGFKL
+547 LSVASATDDGFKL

-570 RTGTVVAK
+570 RTGTVVVK

-602 DRDRWDVDEG
+602 DRDRWDVDESG
-612 GGHERLVEVSSNA
+612 EHERLVEVSSNA
-625 SWSVSTNSSWITL
+625 SWSVSTDSSWITL

-669 QAGDVVETIIVTQF
+669 QAGDAVETIIVTQF

-722 YNPLV
+722 YNPLT
-727 GGFAQVVPGAFMED
+727 GPIAGLVPGIFMED

-748 LFELEGF
+748 LLELEGF
-755 NTQSFNYSDSDT
+755 NVQSFNYGANDA
-767 VAHVIAHRNITFDL
+767 VAHVIAHRSIVAGADTSDSYNGIDFYRGGTNNGT
-781 SESTVYGNNNSYSG
+781 SEKLFCIDRDGYWNST
-795 GNSNESFKNGSIGA
+795 
-809 GLLADYY
+809 
-816 NDWDSADVF
+816 DVL
-825 RLGIYRDSWQNNGMV
+825 RLGFSRNSEQNNGMV
-840 HLSESVDEQNRL
+840 RLSESADEQNQL
-852 SSNDV
+852 NNDENRV
-857 RTLVVVDIRG
+857 LIVVDIRG

-873 WVTNVGSQLNPSWG
+873 WIVNAGTQIPEIKR
-887 SFDDGAETVL
+887 SFSDGKNIVL
-897 NSLIHGTGD
+897 NSLLHGTGD
-906 TVNCTECN
+906 TANCTECD
-914 GVGCVMC
+914 GDGCVIC
-921 MGYISYY
+921 MGYIPYY

-953 LSTCNDDN
+953 LSTCNDVN

-981 NTVDTNEEGKVV
+981 NTVDTNEEGSVV

-1005 NDAVTFLPRTLNP
+1005 NDAVTFLPRTIDFSN
-1018 SDWRNSV
+1018 WRNSM

-1038 MSVATPLLRDK
+1038 MSVKIQALKD
-1049 NTAVIG
+1049 NGTAVIG

-1267 ICRANGATITYTPDN
+1267 ICRTNGATITYTPDH

-1304 SGTVNYDVGVKV
+1304 SGTVDYDVGVKV

>member
-1 MKVKLERCKKIFS
+1 MKVKFERCKKIFS

-107 VTIPQNLIS
+107 VTIPQNLTS

-130 FKIKGDTNGLNMRTT
+130 FKIKGDTNDLNMRTT

-244 DSGGLMPA
+244 NSDGLVPA
-252 EQADGSIKWVDPKNP
+252 EQADGSIKWTDPKNP
-267 DETVFLLDAPYM
+267 DETVFFLDAPYM

-349 SIKEIRAGRNLT
+349 AIKEIRAGRNLT

-373 ANLPA
+373 ENLPA

-441 LIDSIPATSDLDSY
+441 LIDSISATSDLDSY

-547 LSVASVTDDGFKL
+547 LSVASATDDGFKL

-570 RTGTVVAK
+570 RTGTVVVK

-602 DRDRWDVDEG
+602 DRDRWDVDESG
-612 GGHERLVEVSSNA
+612 EHERLVEVSSNA
-625 SWSVSTNSSWITL
+625 SWSVSTDSSWITL

-669 QAGDVVETIIVTQF
+669 QAGDAVETIIVTQF

-722 YNPLV
+722 YNPLT
-727 GGFAQVVPGAFMED
+727 GPIAGLVPGIFMED

-748 LFELEGF
+748 LLELEGF
-755 NTQSFNYSDSDT
+755 NVQSFNYGANDA
-767 VAHVIAHRNITFDL
+767 VAHVIAHRSIVAGADTSDSYNGIDFYRGGTNNGT
-781 SESTVYGNNNSYSG
+781 SEKLFCIDRDGYWNST
-795 GNSNESFKNGSIGA
+795 
-809 GLLADYY
+809 
-816 NDWDSADVF
+816 DVL
-825 RLGIYRDSWQNNGMV
+825 RLGFSRNSEQNNGMV
-840 HLSESVDEQNRL
+840 RLSESADEQNQL
-852 SSNDV
+852 NNDENRV
-857 RTLVVVDIRG
+857 LIVVDIRG

-873 WVTNVGSQLNPSWG
+873 WIVNAGTQIPEIKR
-887 SFDDGAETVL
+887 SFSDGKNIVL
-897 NSLIHGTGD
+897 NSLLHGTGD
-906 TVNCTECN
+906 TANCTECD
-914 GVGCVMC
+914 GDGCVIC
-921 MGYISYY
+921 MGYIPYY

-953 LSTCNDDN
+953 LSTCNDVN

-981 NTVDTNEEGKVV
+981 NTVDTNEEGSVV

-1005 NDAVTFLPRTLNP
+1005 NDAVTFLPRTIDFSN
-1018 SDWRNSV
+1018 WRNSM

-1038 MSVATPLLRDK
+1038 MSVKIQALKD
-1049 NTAVIG
+1049 NGTAVIG

-1267 ICRANGATITYTPDN
+1267 ICRTNGATITYTPDH

-1304 SGTVNYDVGVKV
+1304 SGTVDYDVGVKV